1 MFVICFYIDV
11 CMHDKVLI
19 LCLCAYGTP
28 IPPPHIIM
36 IIVGAAPSACFRA
49 KPGFRA
55 ADLCNPVGLPPRVH
69 ISVKIKIRL
78 KSVVK
83 EDIDLKNS
91 LVTKF
96 LALLVCAIMV
106 AGILPV
112 AAIAE
117 STRGGVSADADAPTP
132 PSSDEWK
139 QIASGG
145 PGYGFKL
152 VDYSSFSLTSGN
164 YYIILDTNRNTNGSA
179 TAHALSWESSN
190 GDSISS
196 TSVGTKEVDGS
207 LYVTTGTG
215 EVFSETSSAYVWQY
229 SAGKLKHSGAE
240 RYLYYDN
247 SLWGSGLICNTDG
260 NDFNY
265 DNNKGPYLSWTS
277 WFSTYS
283 RYINYS
289 SSESFYGS
297 NNYNNRTYLY
307 ERTEYTTPPIYAA
320 LSGKTDFVV
329 RNNAYSTTDDIL
341 AMVRDN
347 IYVWYSE
354 TGDHSDAVLT
364 EDYTFAAAGDSLPQP
379 GTDGTYPVY
388 VRYNGVTIGTINVY
402 VTSAQPDSVTVSPSG
417 RVKLGASGSALV
429 GSTMTM
435 TYSASSISG
444 LSETVTETVPVT
456 FGMVS
461 RTDGFDEVGIYTDC
475 TVTYAG
481 VTYSPFTLEVYSVEY
496 PVYPNPGSVSVNKT
510 GTGIDWYQTGLANVE
525 LSAMGIPENRGVDII
540 VMIDTSSSMDETRM
554 TAVRDSLVNLVAY
567 LNTPNADGTARDVR
581 MAIGDFSDHSTSG
594 IFAYD
599 EGDRFGYDLP
609 ITASGSTSSPFT
621 FSTYSQGKIYTGPN
635 ACTDGTLTSS
645 SYSAE
650 YREYYTADAFVDVST
665 LAGRDF
671 SEIAP
676 PNIDG
681 GAGTNYDAGL
691 GAAYMLGNAIRRANE
706 ASEDEAMKDRELVV
720 IFMSDG
726 SPYQYNFF
734 TKSYLDSTYTGS
746 SFWGGSAY
754 DWDKASENWR
764 IYLGGDTDSDGGRSV
779 WNLSGSNTLYS
790 NFNGGSYNWYAEAI
804 KGSRSGLYSVIDKS
818 SGKVLVS
825 AAGTTEP
832 LVGDD
837 YMYNVPG
844 LDAKLYTI
852 GFCLA
857 NDTNN
862 GMTVANQTYCLQNLL
877 ATGDNYYYSADS
889 ASDLT
894 NAFLDISGKILVAG
908 KYAYYEDTMGDA
920 YELQLANKTYGG
932 TTYSQAIEVRRYV
945 TVKLSDVGRTMTLD
959 GEPVTITTNDVG
971 RRTGEVEVIERVT
984 FNADGTEAYSS
995 LLGDTT
1001 NILGSDGIIRAKYF
1015 YYNTNSTAQ
1024 TITVPALDPGDL
1036 ETTSQTDYDH
1046 PFTTKAYS
1054 FSVNPLTYDGWTVEG
1069 TATSSGTSYYKWTYS
1084 SDGKYMMSLNDTNYS
1099 RLVSP
1104 VFTVPD
1110 AGGLFTVQ
1118 LINYT
1123 SSGGVPGSEITDY
1136 AYLYVRDV
1144 DAGTITKVRK
1154 CTLTMNNTWLMY
1166 GFYMKGT
1173 AVDGNEYN
1181 FNGRNIQVLI
1191 ERAADSTYG
1200 LRADDAFFYGYNFA
1214 TVTTGATMD
1223 YTIKPYTFYWQIG
1236 DITEDEIA
1244 LSYNVYL
1251 KDSILPND
1259 QTGVEEGIYP
1269 TNESAVLYYKNC
1281 YDDNCKQSVPSPELP
1296 WGQARVSYAFYYVDE
1311 NGNPIVNLITG
1322 ATGNFTNRIAALDP
1336 VQYAKFRYE
1345 TGTSFSADALAESLG
1360 FELYDQDAAY
1370 AVTAGTKGTDGTWTI
1385 TKGADKAATTYVT
1398 GYSGSDYTT
1407 TDNDSTHGWDCS
1419 NTTVWF
1425 AVVYK
1430 VGAVSDA
1437 VVLDYGLPVSINVL
1451 DNDLLSMVTS
1461 KEIVGIGSYYE
1472 DMPDQTDAPLS
1483 SFSTTKVGNFGTAVV
1498 TDATKG
1504 FITYTLDNSKSMNF
1518 KAPETLAY
1526 AVQCKGFDEAGNEE
1540 YTYYYARLTIIPAAI
1555 VYYEDNFITFT
1566 SGESTTVVGENATTT
1581 PITWECVGKPVD
1593 DPYQSQDR
1601 PGASGNPFL
1610 DADNAYGYDPAY
1622 ADCSEYSMGES
1633 YCVTVDGNTTTNP
1646 TASFTFWGTG
1656 FDIISKTSSDSGIM
1670 IVEIKNAET
1679 NASVDCLIVDTYYGY
1694 TYNTGDGTW
1703 SPNPTDAAVWQVP
1716 VIKRTGLSYGHYRV
1730 NIIPVYNEVLDHNSD
1745 NQGYTVY
1752 IDAVR
1757 IYDPVDVSAGT
1768 NDANRAANAY
1778 ALDGEANPDYETVRN
1793 FVFNQMSSAL
1803 EIEGFVGGVFIDG
1816 AGEVIYS
1823 GNFEYTNPSPNNEIY
1838 LAPGQAVYFKLRAN
1852 VDPTNQRVMIGVK
1865 LAFGSSASLTLTQL
1879 NSEGREISTDS
1890 IAEVT
1895 TATDMYYSLGNI
1907 TWKPVGE
1914 TTYYETNGLV
1924 LTNTGSAGNVISLTN
1939 LKISSYDTD
1948 VDINFA
1954 DITAASDV
1962 NELLAGDSALIVPCC
1977 DSDEAIAAAE
1987 YMNYNYG
1994 SYTLGD
2000 VNGDGE
2006 IDMLDTLIT
2015 LRHTIGLAEL
2025 WGAKRRA
2032 ADMDGNGVIDAID
2045 VMHIMRYVMENK

>member
-1 MFVICFYIDV
+1 M
-11 CMHDKVLI
+11 
-19 LCLCAYGTP
+19 
-28 IPPPHIIM
+28 
-36 IIVGAAPSACFRA
+36 
-49 KPGFRA
+49 
-55 ADLCNPVGLPPRVH
+55 
-69 ISVKIKIRL
+69 
-78 KSVVK
+78 
-83 EDIDLKNS
+83 KNS

-132 PSSDEWK
+132 PSSDAWR
-139 QIASGG
+139 QITSGG
-145 PGYGFKL
+145 SGYGFKL
-152 VDYSSFSLTSGN
+152 VDNSSFSLTSGN

-190 GDSISS
+190 DNSISS

-207 LYVTTGTG
+207 LYVTTDAG
-215 EVFSETSSAYVWQY
+215 EIFSGSSSAYVWQY
-229 SAGKLKHSGAE
+229 SSDGTLKHSGAE
-240 RYLYYDN
+240 RYLYYDY
-247 SLWGSGLICNTDG
+247 SSGLICDTAGD
-260 NDFNY
+260 DFNY
-265 DNNKGPYLSWTS
+265 DNNKGPYLSWTE
-277 WFSTYS
+277 WFTTYC
-283 RYINYS
+283 YINYS
-289 SSESFYGS
+289 SSQSFYGS
-297 NNYNNRTYLY
+297 NDYSDRTYLY

-329 RNNAYSTTDDIL
+329 RNNAYSSTDDIL
-341 AMVRDN
+341 AMIRDN

-354 TGDHSDAVLT
+354 TSDHSDAVLT
-364 EDYTFAAAGDSLPQP
+364 DDYTFAAAGGSLPQP
-379 GTDGTYPVY
+379 GTDGTYPVN
-388 VRYNGVTIGTINVY
+388 VQYNGVTIGTINVY

-475 TVTYAG
+475 NVTYAG

-540 VMIDTSSSMDETRM
+540 VMIDTSSSMDNDRL
-554 TAVRDSLVNLVAY
+554 TAVRQSLVNLVAY

-581 MAIGDFSDHSTSG
+581 MAIGDFSDNSSSG
-594 IFAYD
+594 IFAYTLA
-599 EGDRFGYDLP
+599 DRFGKDLP
-609 ITASGSTSSPFT
+609 ITYTSSGSTGFT
-621 FSTYSQGKIYTGPN
+621 FSDYSPGKIYTGPN
-635 ACTDGTLTSS
+635 RCTDGTLTSS

-650 YREYYTADAFVDVST
+650 YRGYYTADAFVDVST
-665 LAGRDF
+665 LANRNF

-676 PNIDG
+676 PNISG

-734 TKSYLDSTYTGS
+734 TKSYLDS
-746 SFWGGSAY
+746 
-754 DWDKASENWR
+754 
-764 IYLGGDTDSDGGRSV
+764 DSDSWDGTTYNWTRASQDWRNYIGGESNNNGMV
-779 WNLSGSNTLYS
+779 ANNPGSNGLYS
-790 NFNGGSYNWYAEAI
+790 SSYNWYAEAI

-818 SGKVLVS
+818 SDSVLAR
-825 AAGTTEP
+825 AAGTTQP
-832 LVGDD
+832 IVGDD
-837 YMYNVPG
+837 HFYNVHG

-857 NDTNN
+857 NDETN
-862 GMTVANQTYCLQNLL
+862 GMTVANQTYCLRNLL

-920 YELQLANKTYGG
+920 YELQLAAKTYGG

-971 RRTGEVEVIERVT
+971 RRTGDVEVIERVT

-1015 YYNTNSTAQ
+1015 YYNTNSTAK
-1024 TITVPALDPGDL
+1024 TITVPMLEPGAEAITD
-1036 ETTSQTDYDH
+1036 QTDYDN
-1046 PFTTKAYS
+1046 PYVMKAYS
-1054 FSVNPLTYDGWTVEG
+1054 FSTDPTSGEGWIIEG
-1069 TATSSGTSYYKWTYS
+1069 TATSSGKWNYS
-1084 SDGKYMMSLNDTNYS
+1084 SDYGYMQSTANKSYYS
-1099 RLVSP
+1099 WLVSP
-1104 VFTVPD
+1104 EFNVPA
-1110 AGGLFTVQ
+1110 AGGRFRVT
-1118 LINYT
+1118 LINHN
-1123 SSGGVPGSEITDY
+1123 SSGGSTGSKISDY
-1136 AYLYVRDV
+1136 AYLYVREV
-1144 DAGTITKVRK
+1144 GTSTWVKVRT
-1154 CTLTMNNTWLMY
+1154 CNLTLNRTWSY
-1166 GFYMKGT
+1166 FGFYMKGT
-1173 AVDGNEYN
+1173 DVDGNPYN
-1181 FNGRNIQVLI
+1181 FNGKTVQICI
-1191 ERAADSTYG
+1191 ERGTDSKYG
-1200 LRADDAFFYGYNFA
+1200 LEADDVFLYGYNFA

-1223 YTIKPYTFYWQIG
+1223 YTIAPYTFYWQIG

-1251 KDSILPND
+1251 KNSILPDN
-1259 QTGVEEGIYP
+1259 QTGVADGIYP

-1281 YDDNCKQSVPSPELP
+1281 YDDNCKQAVPSPELP
-1296 WGQARVSYAFYYVDE
+1296 WGQARVSYAFYYVDSE
-1311 NGNPIVNLITG
+1311 GNPIVNLITG

-1336 VQYAKFRYE
+1336 VQYAKFRFL
-1345 TGTSFSADALAESLG
+1345 TGTSISAAALAESLG
-1360 FELYDQDAAY
+1360 LELYDQDAAY

-1407 TDNDSTHGWDCS
+1407 TDSTSTDGRDCS

-1437 VVLDYGLPVSINVL
+1437 VVLDYGLPVTINVL
-1451 DNDLLSMVTS
+1451 DNDLLSMVAE
-1461 KEIVGIGSYYE
+1461 KEIVGIGFASN
-1472 DMPDQTDAPLS
+1472 MPDGQTPDLDANFVLNENGLMTGS
-1483 SFSTTKVGNFGTAVV
+1483 FGTAKVA
-1498 TDATKG
+1498 DANRGT
-1504 FITYTLDNSKSMNF
+1504 ITYTLDYNKSMNF
-1518 KAPETLAY
+1518 NAPETLAY
-1526 AVQCKGFDEAGNEE
+1526 AVQCADGTDSSGNTK
-1540 YTYYYARLTIIPAAI
+1540 YVYHYAALTIIPAAI
-1555 VYYEDNFITFT
+1555 VYYEDNFISFT

-1581 PITWECVGKPVD
+1581 DITWNDQSGENS
-1593 DPYQSQDR
+1593 YQSQDR

-1622 ADCSEYSMGES
+1622 DGCSGYSMGGS
-1633 YCVTVDGNTTTNP
+1633 HYVTVDGKTTKNP

-1694 TYNTGDGTW
+1694 TYNADRTW
-1703 SPNPTDAAVWQVP
+1703 SPTPTDAAVWQVP
-1716 VIKRTGLSYGHYRV
+1716 VIKRTGLPYGHYEV
-1730 NIIPVYNEVLDHNSD
+1730 NIIPVYNEALDHNPD
-1745 NQGYTVY
+1745 AENPGYTVY

-1768 NDANRAANAY
+1768 DDANRVANVY
-1778 ALDGEANPDYETVRN
+1778 ALDGEAHPDYQTVRH
-1793 FVFNQMSSAL
+1793 FVFNQMASAPESFPDGL
-1803 EIEGFVGGVFIDG
+1803 TGGVFIDG
-1816 AGEVIYS
+1816 AGEVNYS
-1823 GNFEYTNPSPNNEIY
+1823 GNFEYINPSPNNEIY

-1879 NSEGREISTDS
+1879 ASDGREISTDS

-1907 TWKPVGE
+1907 TWNPPVTVGE

-1939 LKISSYDTD
+1939 LKISSYDTS
-1948 VDINFA
+1948 VDINFE
-1954 DITAASDV
+1954 DITADSDV

>member
-1 MFVICFYIDV
+1 
-11 CMHDKVLI
+11 
-19 LCLCAYGTP
+19 
-28 IPPPHIIM
+28 
-36 IIVGAAPSACFRA
+36 
-49 KPGFRA
+49 
-55 ADLCNPVGLPPRVH
+55 
-69 ISVKIKIRL
+69 
-78 KSVVK
+78 
-83 EDIDLKNS
+83 
-91 LVTKF
+91 
-96 LALLVCAIMV
+96 MV

-117 STRGGVSADADAPTP
+117 GTRGGVSADADAPTP
-132 PSSDEWK
+132 PSSDAWM
-139 QIASGG
+139 QITSGG
-145 PGYGFKL
+145 SGYGFKL
-152 VDYSSFSLTSGN
+152 VDASSFSLTSGK

-179 TAHALSWESSN
+179 TAHALSWESIN
-190 GDSISS
+190 DDSISS

-215 EVFSETSSAYVWQY
+215 AIFSGSSSAYVWQY
-229 SAGKLKHSGAE
+229 SSDGTLKHSDAG
-240 RYLYYDN
+240 RYLYYDYN
-247 SLWGSGLICNTDG
+247 SGLICYTDG
-260 NDFNY
+260 DDFNY
-265 DNNKGPYLSWTS
+265 DNNKGPYLSWTV
-277 WFSTYS
+277 WWDTINY
-283 RYINYS
+283 YINYS

-354 TGDHSDAVLT
+354 TSDHPDAVLT

-379 GTDGTYPVY
+379 GTDGIYPVN

-417 RVKLGASGSALV
+417 RVKLGASVSALV

-444 LSETVTETVPVT
+444 LSEIVTETVPVT

-481 VTYSPFTLEVYSVEY
+481 ITYSPYILEVYSVEY

-540 VMIDTSSSMDETRM
+540 VMIDTSDSMDETRM
-554 TAVRDSLVNLVAY
+554 TAVRQSLVNLVAY
-567 LNTPNADGTARDVR
+567 LNTPNADSTARDVR
-581 MAIGDFSDHSTSG
+581 MAIGDFSDHSTNG
-594 IFAYD
+594 IFAYN

-609 ITASGSTSSPFT
+609 ITASGSTSRPFT

-635 ACTDGTLTSS
+635 ACSDGTLTDS

-650 YREYYTADAFVDVST
+650 YMGYYTADAFVDVST

-671 SEIAP
+671 TEIAP
-676 PNIDG
+676 PALSD

-691 GAAYMLGNAIRRANE
+691 GAAYMLGNAIRQANE
-706 ASEDEAMKDRELVV
+706 ASDDEAMKDRELVV

-734 TKSYLDSTYTGS
+734 TKSYLSSKYTGS
-746 SFWGGSAY
+746 SFWGGSSY

-764 IYLGGDTDSDGGRSV
+764 VYLGGDTDSDGGQSV
-779 WNLSGSNTLYS
+779 WNLSGSNTLYN

-837 YMYNVPG
+837 YMYNVQG

-857 NDTNN
+857 DDTNN
-862 GMTVANQTYCLQNLL
+862 GMTVANQTYCLKNLL
-877 ATGDNYYYSADS
+877 ATGDNYYYSAES

-920 YELQLANKTYGG
+920 YELQLADKTYGG

-959 GEPVTITTNDVG
+959 GESVTITTNDVG

-1001 NILGSDGIIRAKYF
+1001 NIFGSDGIIRAKYF
-1015 YYNTNSTAQ
+1015 YYNTNSTAK
-1024 TITVPALDPGDL
+1024 TITVPALDPGVL

-1046 PFTTKAYS
+1046 PFTMKAYS
-1054 FSVNPLTYDGWTVEG
+1054 FSVNPLTNDGWDVEG
-1069 TATSSGTSYYKWTYS
+1069 TATSSGTNYYKWTYNS
-1084 SDGKYMMSLNDTNYS
+1084 TGKYMMSLNDTNYS

-1110 AGGLFTVQ
+1110 AGGRFTVK

-1123 SSGGVPGSEITDY
+1123 NSGGDTGSEITDY

-1154 CTLTMNNTWLMY
+1154 CTLTHNLTWMMY

-1173 AVDGNEYN
+1173 DVDGNAYN
-1181 FNGRNIQVLI
+1181 FNGKNIQVLV
-1191 ERAADSTYG
+1191 ERASDSTYG

-1214 TVTTGATMD
+1214 TVTTGATME
-1223 YTIKPYTFYWQIG
+1223 YTIDPYTFYWQIG

-1251 KDSILPND
+1251 KNSILPDN
-1259 QTGVEEGIYP
+1259 QTGVADGIYP

-1281 YDDNCKQSVPSPELP
+1281 YDDNCKQAVPSPELP
-1296 WGQARVSYAFYYVDE
+1296 WGQARVSYAFYYVDSE
-1311 NGNPIVNLITG
+1311 GNPIVNLING
-1322 ATGNFTNRIAALDP
+1322 ATGNFKNRIAALDP
-1336 VQYAKFRYE
+1336 VQYAKFRFL
-1345 TGTSFSADALAESLG
+1345 TGTSISAAALAESLG
-1360 FELYDQDAAY
+1360 LELYDQVAAY

-1407 TDNDSTHGWDCS
+1407 SDNDSSHGWDCS

-1461 KEIVGIGSYYE
+1461 KEIVGIGFASN
-1472 DMPDQTDAPLS
+1472 MPAGQT
-1483 SFSTTKVGNFGTAVV
+1483 STLNENFVLNGNGMTGSFGTAKVA
-1498 TDATKG
+1498 DAAKG

-1518 KAPETLAY
+1518 NAPETLAY

-1540 YTYYYARLTIIPAAI
+1540 YTYYYARLTIIPATT
-1555 VYYEDNFITFT
+1555 VYYEDNFITF
-1566 SGESTTVVGENATTT
+1566 SEGDG
-1581 PITWECVGKPVD
+1581 WEPVGKPVEGAH
-1593 DPYQSQDR
+1593 QSQDR
-1601 PGASGNPFL
+1601 PGAGSNPLL
-1610 DADNAYGYDPAY
+1610 DQNNPYGYDPAY
-1622 ADCSEYSMGES
+1622 DDCSEYSMGRS
-1633 YCVTVDGNTTTNP
+1633 HCVTVNWDNMSSETAK
-1646 TASFTFWGTG
+1646 TASFTFSGTG
-1656 FDIISKTSSDSGIM
+1656 FDIIGKTDSTSGTLVIE
-1670 IVEIKNAET
+1670 VYKANADGS
-1679 NASVDCLIVDTYYGY
+1679 NGDKVRSLIVDTYYGY
-1694 TYNTGDGTW
+1694 KFEGGVWTPDPSN
-1703 SPNPTDAAVWQVP
+1703 AAVWQVP
-1716 VIKRTGLSYGHYRV
+1716 VMKVEDLTYGQ
-1730 NIIPVYNEVLDHNSD
+1730 YNVKLLAMYHPYLDHNAD
-1745 NQGYTVY
+1745 GKYTLY

-1757 IYDPVDVSAGT
+1757 IYNPAM
-1768 NDANRAANAY
+1768 NDATAKNAY
-1778 ALDGEANPDYETVRN
+1778 ALDGEANPDYQTVRH
-1793 FVFNQMSSAL
+1793 FVFNQMASAPQ
-1803 EIEGFVGGVFIDG
+1803 IEGFAGGVFIDG
-1816 AGEVIYS
+1816 AGKVNYS

-1838 LAPGQAVYFKLRAN
+1838 LAPGQAVYFKLRSN
-1852 VDPTNQRVMIGVK
+1852 VDPTNERVMIGIK
-1865 LAFGSSASLTLTQL
+1865 LAFGSSASLTLAQL
-1879 NSEGREISTDS
+1879 NSEGREISTAS

-1907 TWKPVGE
+1907 TWNPEKDADGKIK
-1914 TTYYETNGLV
+1914 YYETNGLV
-1924 LTNTGSAGNVISLTN
+1924 LTNTVSAGDVISNVISLTN
-1939 LKISSYDTD
+1939 LKISSYDTS

-1954 DITAASDV
+1954 DINAASDV

>member
-1 MFVICFYIDV
+1 
-11 CMHDKVLI
+11 
-19 LCLCAYGTP
+19 
-28 IPPPHIIM
+28 
-36 IIVGAAPSACFRA
+36 
-49 KPGFRA
+49 
-55 ADLCNPVGLPPRVH
+55 
-69 ISVKIKIRL
+69 
-78 KSVVK
+78 
-83 EDIDLKNS
+83 
-91 LVTKF
+91 
-96 LALLVCAIMV
+96 MV

-117 STRGGVSADADAPTP
+117 STRGGVSVDADAPTP
-132 PSSDEWK
+132 PSSDAWM
-139 QIASGG
+139 QITSGG
-145 PGYGFKL
+145 SGYGFKL
-152 VDYSSFSLTSGN
+152 VDASSFSLTSGK

-207 LYVTTGTG
+207 LYVTTDAGAI
-215 EVFSETSSAYVWQY
+215 FSGSSSAYVWQY
-229 SAGKLKHSGAE
+229 SSDGKLKHSGAE
-240 RYLYYDN
+240 RYLYYDY
-247 SLWGSGLICNTDG
+247 SSGLICDTAGD
-260 NDFNY
+260 DFNY
-265 DNNKGPYLSWTS
+265 DNNKGPYLSWTE
-277 WFSTYS
+277 WFTTYY

-289 SSESFYGS
+289 SSQSFYGS
-297 NNYNNRTYLY
+297 SGYSNRTYLY

-320 LSGKTDFVV
+320 LSGKTNFVV
-329 RNNAYSTTDDIL
+329 RNNAYSSTDDIL

-364 EDYTFAAAGDSLPQP
+364 EDYTFAAAGGSLPQP
-379 GTDGTYPVY
+379 GTDGTYPVNVLY
-388 VRYNGVTIGTINVY
+388 KGVTIGTINVY
-402 VTSAQPDSVTVSPSG
+402 VTSAQPDSVTVSSSG

-481 VTYSPFTLEVYSVEY
+481 ITYNPYILEVYSVEY

-581 MAIGDFSDHSTSG
+581 MAIGDFSDHSTQG
-594 IFAYD
+594 IFAYTLA
-599 EGDRFGYDLP
+599 DRFGKDLP
-609 ITASGSTSSPFT
+609 INVDTDGDTFT
-621 FSTYSQGKIYTGPN
+621 FSTYSQGKIYTGPH
-635 ACTDGTLTSS
+635 ACTDGTQTGT

-650 YREYYTADAFVDVST
+650 YMGYYTANAFVDVST
-665 LAGRDF
+665 LVGRDF
-671 SEIAP
+671 TEIAP
-676 PNIDG
+676 PDLTS

-691 GAAYMLGNAIRRANE
+691 GAAYMLGNAIRQANE
-706 ASEDEAMKDRELVV
+706 ASDDEAMKDRELVV

-734 TKSYLDSTYTGS
+734 TKSYAES
-746 SFWGGSAY
+746 GGYAWQSNSNCN
-754 DWDKASENWR
+754 WTRASEDWR
-764 IYLGGDTDSDGGRSV
+764 NYVGGESNNNGMTAK
-779 WNLSGSNTLYS
+779 NPGSNGLYS
-790 NFNGGSYNWYAEAI
+790 SSYNWYAEAI

-818 SGKVLVS
+818 SSKVLAS
-825 AAGTTEP
+825 AAGTTEHI
-832 LVGDD
+832 VGDD
-837 YMYNVPG
+837 HFYNVHG

-857 NDTNN
+857 DDANN
-862 GMTVANQTYCLQNLL
+862 GMTVANQTYCLKNLL
-877 ATGDNYYYSADS
+877 ATGDNYYYSANS

-920 YELQLANKTYGG
+920 YELQLAAKTYGG

-959 GEPVTITTNDVG
+959 GEPVTITANDVG
-971 RRTGEVEVIERVT
+971 RRTGDVEVIERVT
-984 FNADGTEAYSS
+984 FNDDGTEAYSS

-1015 YYNTNSTAQ
+1015 YYNTNSTEK
-1024 TITVPALDPGDL
+1024 TITVPMLEPGAEEITD
-1036 ETTSQTDYDH
+1036 QTDYDN
-1046 PFTTKAYS
+1046 PYVMKAYS
-1054 FSVNPLTYDGWTVEG
+1054 FSTDPTSGEGWTIDG
-1069 TATSSGTSYYKWTYS
+1069 TATYSGKWNYS
-1084 SDGKYMMSLNDTNYS
+1084 SDYGYMQSDANTGNYS
-1099 RLVSP
+1099 WLVSP
-1104 VFTVPD
+1104 EFNVPA
-1110 AGGLFTVQ
+1110 AGGRFRVK
-1118 LINYT
+1118 LINHN
-1123 SSGGVPGSEITDY
+1123 SSGGSLSSEISDY
-1136 AYLYVRDV
+1136 AYLYVREV
-1144 DAGTITKVRK
+1144 GSNTWVKVRT
-1154 CTLTMNNTWLMY
+1154 CNLTLNRTWSY
-1166 GFYMKGT
+1166 FGFYMKGT
-1173 AVDGNEYN
+1173 DVDGNPYN
-1181 FNGRNIQVLI
+1181 FNGKTVQICI
-1191 ERAADSTYG
+1191 ERGTDSEYG
-1200 LRADDAFFYGYNFA
+1200 LEADDVFLYGYNFA
-1214 TVTTGATMD
+1214 TVTTGATME
-1223 YTIKPYTFYWQIG
+1223 YTIDPYTFYWQIG

-1251 KDSILPND
+1251 KNSILPDN
-1259 QTGVEEGIYP
+1259 QTGVADGIYP

-1281 YDDNCKQSVPSPELP
+1281 YDDNCKQAVPSPELP
-1296 WGQARVSYAFYYVDE
+1296 WGQARVSYAFYYVDSE
-1311 NGNPIVNLITG
+1311 GNPIVNLING

-1336 VQYAKFRYE
+1336 VQYAKFRFL
-1345 TGTSFSADALAESLG
+1345 TGTSISAAALAESLG
-1360 FELYDQDAAY
+1360 LELYDQDAAY

-1407 TDNDSTHGWDCS
+1407 TDSTSTDGRDCS

-1437 VVLDYGLPVSINVL
+1437 VVLDYGLPVNINVL
-1451 DNDLLSMVTS
+1451 DNDLLSMVAE
-1461 KEIVGIGSYYE
+1461 KEIVGIGFASN
-1472 DMPDQTDAPLS
+1472 MPAGQT
-1483 SFSTTKVGNFGTAVV
+1483 STLNENFVLNENGMTGSFGTAKVA
-1498 TDATKG
+1498 DANRG
-1504 FITYTLDNSKSMNF
+1504 IITYTLDVRNSMNF
-1518 KAPETLAY
+1518 NAPETLAY
-1526 AVQCKGFDEAGNEE
+1526 AVQCKGFDEAGNAE
-1540 YTYYYARLTIIPAAI
+1540 YTYYYARLTIIPATI

-1566 SGESTTVVGENATTT
+1566 PGESTTGEGENVTTT
-1581 PITWECVGKPVD
+1581 PITWACVGKPVE

-1622 ADCSEYSMGES
+1622 ADCSQYSMGDS

-1694 TYNTGDGTW
+1694 TYNDGTW
-1703 SPNPTDAAVWQVP
+1703 TPTPTTDPTTSAAVWQVP
-1716 VIKRTGLSYGHYRV
+1716 VIKWTAPIPVDSSEPTYGKYTV
-1730 NIIPVYNEVLDHNSD
+1730 TVIPVYNSVLDHNPY

-1757 IYDPVDVSAGT
+1757 IYNPAK
-1768 NDANRAANAY
+1768 NDATANNAY
-1778 ALDGEANPDYETVRN
+1778 ALDGEANPDYQTVRN

-1803 EIEGFVGGVFIDG
+1803 EIEGFAGGVFIDG

-1838 LAPGQAVYFKLRAN
+1838 LAPSQAVYFKLRAN

-1879 NSEGREISTDS
+1879 NSEGKEISTDS

-1939 LKISSYDTD
+1939 LKISSYDTS

-2025 WGAKRRA
+2025 WGAKLKA

>member
-1 MFVICFYIDV
+1 M
-11 CMHDKVLI
+11 
-19 LCLCAYGTP
+19 
-28 IPPPHIIM
+28 
-36 IIVGAAPSACFRA
+36 
-49 KPGFRA
+49 
-55 ADLCNPVGLPPRVH
+55 
-69 ISVKIKIRL
+69 
-78 KSVVK
+78 
-83 EDIDLKNS
+83 KNS

-132 PSSDEWK
+132 PSSGWAEV
-139 QIASGG
+139 SGSITETVT
-145 PGYGFKL
+145 GYKL
-152 VDYSSFSLTSGN
+152 VDSLTANKYYQIVNSNQVTSSAGALAVSDEETSTSTGTLTVGITEIGGEKFITYEDELDTTTIDINQWLYTADQYLQNAKRTTYYVYYYSNGGAVQVQESGYDKILYNTTYGPYAYYNYTRYYIRYSSSSGF
-164 YYIILDTNRNTNGSA
+164 IF
-179 TAHALSWESSN
+179 
-190 GDSISS
+190 SS
-196 TSVGTKEVDGS
+196 TSS
-207 LYVTTGTG
+207 TT
-215 EVFSETSSAYVWQY
+215 
-229 SAGKLKHSGAE
+229 
-240 RYLYYDN
+240 D
-247 SLWGSGLICNTDG
+247 
-260 NDFNY
+260 
-265 DNNKGPYLSWTS
+265 
-277 WFSTYS
+277 
-283 RYINYS
+283 
-289 SSESFYGS
+289 
-297 NNYNNRTYLY
+297 RTYLY
-307 ERTEYTTPPIYAA
+307 EYGDWTVTTSGTVYAA

-329 RNNAYSTTDDIL
+329 RNNAYSSTDDIL
-341 AMVRDN
+341 AMIRDN

-354 TGDHSDAVLT
+354 TSDHSDAVLT

-379 GTDGTYPVY
+379 GTDGTYPVN
-388 VRYNGVTIGTINVY
+388 VQYNGVTIGTINVY
-402 VTSAQPDSVTVSPSG
+402 VTSARPDSVTVSPFG
-417 RVKLGASGSALV
+417 RVKLGAAASALV

-435 TYSASSISG
+435 TYSANSISG
-444 LSETVTETVPVT
+444 LSEAVTETVPVT

-540 VMIDTSSSMDETRM
+540 VMIDTSSSMDNDRL
-554 TAVRDSLVNLVAY
+554 TAVRQSLVNLVKY
-567 LNTPNADGTARDVR
+567 LNTPNADGTPRDVR

-594 IFAYD
+594 IFAYTLA
-599 EGDRFGYDLP
+599 DRFGKDLP
-609 ITASGSTSSPFT
+609 ITYTSSGSTGFT
-621 FSTYSQGKIYTGPN
+621 FSDYSQGKIYTGPN
-635 ACTDGTLTSS
+635 ACSDGTLTSS

-650 YREYYTADAFVDVST
+650 YRGYYTADAFVDVST
-665 LAGRDF
+665 LARRDF

-676 PNIDG
+676 PNLDS

-691 GAAYMLGNAIRRANE
+691 GAAYMLGNAIRMANE
-706 ASEDEAMKDRELVV
+706 ASDDEAMKDRELVV

-734 TKSYLDSTYTGS
+734 TKSYLPS
-746 SFWGGSAY
+746 S
-754 DWDKASENWR
+754 
-764 IYLGGDTDSDGGRSV
+764 
-779 WNLSGSNTLYS
+779 SGSWDGTTYNWTRASQDWRNYIGGESNNNGTMAKNPGSNGLYS
-790 NFNGGSYNWYAEAI
+790 SSYNWYAEAI
-804 KGSRSGLYSVIDKS
+804 KGSRRGLYSVIDKS
-818 SGKVLVS
+818 SSKVLAS
-825 AAGTTEP
+825 AAGTTEHI
-832 LVGDD
+832 VGDD
-837 YMYNVPG
+837 YFYNVHG

-857 NDTNN
+857 DDANN

-877 ATGDNYYYSADS
+877 ATGDNYYYSANS

-920 YELQLANKTYGG
+920 YELQLAAKTYGG

-971 RRTGEVEVIERVT
+971 RRTGDVEVIERVT

-1024 TITVPALDPGDL
+1024 TITVPMLEPGAEAITD
-1036 ETTSQTDYDH
+1036 QTDYDN
-1046 PFTTKAYS
+1046 PYVMKAYS
-1054 FSVNPLTYDGWTVEG
+1054 FSTDPTLSEGWTIDG
-1069 TATSSGTSYYKWTYS
+1069 TAYSSSSGMW
-1084 SDGKYMMSLNDTNYS
+1084 NYS
-1099 RLVSP
+1099 RSGGYMQSTANTSYNSWLVSP
-1104 VFTVPD
+1104 EFNVPE
-1110 AGGLFTVQ
+1110 AGGRLRLKLV
-1118 LINYT
+1118 NHT
-1123 SSGGVPGSEITDY
+1123 STGGSTGEEMSDY
-1136 AYLYVRDV
+1136 AYMYVREV
-1144 DAGTITKVRK
+1144 GTNTWVKVRTCK
-1154 CTLTMNNTWLMY
+1154 LTKNFTWSY
-1166 GFYMKGT
+1166 FSFYMKGT
-1173 AVDGNEYN
+1173 DVDGNPYN
-1181 FNGRNIQVLI
+1181 FNGKTVQICI
-1191 ERAADSTYG
+1191 ERGTDSTYG
-1200 LRADDAFFYGYNFA
+1200 LEADDVFFYGYNFA

-1251 KDSILPND
+1251 KDSILPNGE
-1259 QTGVEEGIYP
+1259 TGVEEGIYP

-1281 YDDNCKQSVPSPELP
+1281 YDDDCKQAVPSPELP
-1296 WGQARVSYAFYYVDE
+1296 WGQARVSYAFYYVDSE
-1311 NGNPIVNLITG
+1311 GKPIVNLITG
-1322 ATGNFTNRIAALDP
+1322 ATGNFKNRIAALDP
-1336 VQYAKFRYE
+1336 VQYAKFRYL
-1345 TGTSFSADALAESLG
+1345 TGKSFSADALAGSLG
-1360 FELYDQDAAY
+1360 LELYDQEAAY

-1437 VVLDYGLPVSINVL
+1437 VVLDYGLPVNINVL
-1451 DNDLLSMVTS
+1451 DNDLLSMVAE
-1461 KEIVGIGSYYE
+1461 KEIVGIGFASN
-1472 DMPDQTDAPLS
+1472 MPAGQT
-1483 SFSTTKVGNFGTAVV
+1483 STLNENFVLNENGMTGSFGTAKVA
-1498 TDATKG
+1498 DANRG
-1504 FITYTLDNSKSMNF
+1504 IITYTLDNSKSMNF
-1518 KAPETLAY
+1518 NAPETLAY
-1526 AVQCKGFDEAGNEE
+1526 AVQCLKGFDDAGNKE

-1566 SGESTTVVGENATTT
+1566 PGESTIVVGENATTT
-1581 PITWECVGKPVD
+1581 PITWACVGKPVD

-1852 VDPTNQRVMIGVK
+1852 VDPTNERVMIGIK
-1865 LAFGSSASLTLTQL
+1865 LAFGANAVLTLAQL
-1879 NSEGREISTDS
+1879 NSEGREISTAS

-1907 TWKPVGE
+1907 TWNPVTVGE

-1939 LKISSYDTD
+1939 LKISSYDTS

-1954 DITAASDV
+1954 DNITAASDV

-2025 WGAKRRA
+2025 KGAKLRA

>member
-1 MFVICFYIDV
+1 M
-11 CMHDKVLI
+11 
-19 LCLCAYGTP
+19 
-28 IPPPHIIM
+28 
-36 IIVGAAPSACFRA
+36 
-49 KPGFRA
+49 
-55 ADLCNPVGLPPRVH
+55 
-69 ISVKIKIRL
+69 
-78 KSVVK
+78 
-83 EDIDLKNS
+83 KNS

-145 PGYGFKL
+145 SGYGFKL
-152 VDYSSFSLTSGN
+152 VDDSSFSLTSGN

-179 TAHALSWESSN
+179 TAHALSWESGN
-190 GDSISS
+190 SISS

-207 LYVTTGTG
+207 LYVTTDAGAI
-215 EVFSETSSAYVWQY
+215 FSGSSSAYVWQY
-229 SAGKLKHSGAE
+229 SDGKLKHSDAE
-240 RYLYYDN
+240 RYLYYYD
-247 SLWGSGLICNTDG
+247 SYWGSGLICDTAGD
-260 NDFNY
+260 DFNY
-265 DNNKGPYLSWTS
+265 DNNKGPYLSWTD
-277 WFSTYS
+277 WGTTYC
-283 RYINYS
+283 YINYS
-289 SSESFYGS
+289 STESFYGS
-297 NNYNNRTYLY
+297 DNYNNRTYLY

-329 RNNAYSTTDDIL
+329 RNNAYSSTEDIL
-341 AMVRDN
+341 AMIRDN
-347 IYVWYSE
+347 IYVWHSK
-354 TGDHSDAVLT
+354 TSDHTDAVLT
-364 EDYTFAAAGDSLPQP
+364 DDYTFAAAGGSSPQP
-379 GTDGTYPVY
+379 GTNGTYPVNVLY
-388 VRYNGVTIGTINVY
+388 KGVTIGTINVY
-402 VTSAQPDSVTVSPSG
+402 VTSAQPDPVTVSPSG
-417 RVKLGASGSALV
+417 RVKLGAAASALV

-435 TYSASSISG
+435 TYSAGSISG
-444 LSETVTETVPVT
+444 LSEAVTETVPVT

-481 VTYSPFTLEVYSVEY
+481 VTYSPFILEVYSVEY

-540 VMIDTSSSMDETRM
+540 VMIDTSSSMDNDRL
-554 TAVRDSLVNLVAY
+554 TAVRQSLVNLVAY

-581 MAIGDFSDHSTSG
+581 MAIGDFSDHSTQG
-594 IFAYD
+594 IFAFD
-599 EGDRFGYDLP
+599 EGDRFGADLP
-609 ITASGSTSSPFT
+609 ISTGLT
-621 FSTYSQGKIYTGPN
+621 FSDYSQGKIYTGPN
-635 ACTDGTLTSS
+635 ACSDGTKTGT

-650 YREYYTADAFVDVST
+650 YMGYYTADAFVKVST
-665 LAGRDF
+665 LADRKF
-671 SEIAP
+671 TEIAP
-676 PNIDG
+676 PALED

-691 GAAYMLGNAIRRANE
+691 GAAYMLGNAIRQANE
-706 ASEDEAMKDRELVV
+706 ASDNEAMKDRELVV

-734 TKSYLDSTYTGS
+734 TKSYAKSGS
-746 SFWGGSAY
+746 RAWGNYPYQNSN
-754 DWDKASENWR
+754 WTRASEDWR
-764 IYLGGDTDSDGGRSV
+764 NYVGGESNNNGMV
-779 WNLSGSNTLYS
+779 AKNPGSNGLYS
-790 NFNGGSYNWYAEAI
+790 SSYNWYAEAI

-818 SGKVLVS
+818 SSKVLAS
-825 AAGTTEP
+825 AAGTTQP
-832 LVGDD
+832 IVGDD
-837 YMYNVPG
+837 HFYNVHG

-857 NDTNN
+857 NDETN
-862 GMTVANQTYCLQNLL
+862 GMTVANQTYCLKNLL
-877 ATGDNYYYSADS
+877 ATGDNYYYSAES

-920 YELQLANKTYGG
+920 YELQLADKTYGG
-932 TTYSQAIEVRRYV
+932 TTYSQDIEVRRYI

-959 GEPVTITTNDVG
+959 GEPVTITANDVG
-971 RRTGEVEVIERVT
+971 RRTGDVEVIERVT
-984 FNADGTEAYSS
+984 FNDDGTEAYSS

-1024 TITVPALDPGDL
+1024 TITVPMLEPGAEEITD
-1036 ETTSQTDYDH
+1036 QTDYDN
-1046 PFTTKAYS
+1046 PYVMKAYS
-1054 FSVNPLTYDGWTVEG
+1054 FSTDPTSGEGWTIEG
-1069 TATSSGTSYYKWTYS
+1069 TATSSGKWNYS
-1084 SDGKYMMSLNDTNYS
+1084 SDYGYMQSTANKSYYS
-1099 RLVSP
+1099 WLVSP
-1104 VFTVPD
+1104 EFNVPA
-1110 AGGLFTVQ
+1110 AGGRFRVT
-1118 LINYT
+1118 LINYN
-1123 SSGGVPGSEITDY
+1123 SSGGSTGSEISDH
-1136 AYLYVRDV
+1136 AYLYVREV
-1144 DAGTITKVRK
+1144 GTSTWVKVRT
-1154 CTLTMNNTWLMY
+1154 CNLTLNRTWSY
-1166 GFYMKGT
+1166 FGFYMKGT
-1173 AVDGNEYN
+1173 DVDGNPYN
-1181 FNGRNIQVLI
+1181 FNGKTVQICI
-1191 ERAADSTYG
+1191 ERGTDSKYG
-1200 LRADDAFFYGYNFA
+1200 LEADDVFLYGYNFA

-1223 YTIKPYTFYWQIG
+1223 YTIAPYTFYWQIG

-1251 KDSILPND
+1251 KNSILPDN
-1259 QTGVEEGIYP
+1259 QTGVADGIYP

-1311 NGNPIVNLITG
+1311 NGNPIVNLING
-1322 ATGNFTNRIAALDP
+1322 ATGNFKNRIAALDP
-1336 VQYAKFRYE
+1336 VQYAKFRFLTE
-1345 TGTSFSADALAESLG
+1345 TSISAAALAESLG
-1360 FELYDQDAAY
+1360 LELYDQVAAY

-1407 TDNDSTHGWDCS
+1407 SDNDSSHGWDCS

-1437 VVLDYGLPVSINVL
+1437 VVLDYGLPVNINVL

-1498 TDATKG
+1498 ADAAKG

-1518 KAPETLAY
+1518 NAPETLAY
-1526 AVQCKGFDEAGNEE
+1526 AVQCKGFDEAGNAED
-1540 YTYYYARLTIIPAAI
+1540 TYYYARLTIIPAAI

-1566 SGESTTVVGENATTT
+1566 SGVSTIGEGENVTTT
-1581 PITWECVGKPVD
+1581 PITWACVGKPVAGAH
-1593 DPYQSQDR
+1593 QSQDR

-1670 IVEIKNAET
+1670 IVEIKKAGT
-1679 NASVDCLIVDTYYGY
+1679 NESVDCLIVDTYYGY
-1694 TYNTGDGTW
+1694 TYNDGIW
-1703 SPNPTDAAVWQVP
+1703 SPTPTDAAVWQVP
-1716 VIKRTGLSYGHYRV
+1716 VIKRTGLDYGHYVV
-1730 NIIPVYNEVLDHNSD
+1730 NIIPVYNEVLDHNPA

-1768 NDANRAANAY
+1768 TDANRVANAY
-1778 ALDGEANPDYETVRN
+1778 ALDGEANPDYQTVRH
-1793 FVFNQMSSAL
+1793 FVFNQQSLVPNGAS
-1803 EIEGFVGGVFIDG
+1803 FPGGIFIDG
-1816 AGEVIYS
+1816 KVIENYS
-1823 GNFEYTNPSPNNEIY
+1823 EIGQYTNPSPNNEIY
-1838 LAPGQAVYFKLRAN
+1838 LAPGQAVYFKLRSN
-1852 VDPTNQRVMIGVK
+1852 VDPTNERVMIGVK

-1879 NSEGREISTDS
+1879 ASDGRDISTDS
-1890 IAEVT
+1890 IATVK

-1907 TWKPVGE
+1907 TWNPVKDADGKIK
-1914 TTYYETNGLV
+1914 YYETNGLV
-1924 LTNTGSAGNVISLTN
+1924 LANTGSADDVISNVISLTN
-1939 LKISSYDTD
+1939 LKISSYDTS
-1948 VDINFA
+1948 VDINFE

-2025 WGAKRRA
+2025 WGAKLKA

>member
-1 MFVICFYIDV
+1 M
-11 CMHDKVLI
+11 
-19 LCLCAYGTP
+19 
-28 IPPPHIIM
+28 
-36 IIVGAAPSACFRA
+36 
-49 KPGFRA
+49 
-55 ADLCNPVGLPPRVH
+55 
-69 ISVKIKIRL
+69 
-78 KSVVK
+78 
-83 EDIDLKNS
+83 KNS

-132 PSSDEWK
+132 PSSDADW
-139 QIASGG
+139 ISITGDG
-145 PGYGFKL
+145 DPVYGFKL
-152 VDYSSFSLTSGN
+152 VDSLTSGK
-164 YYIILDTNRNTNGSA
+164 YYMIL
-179 TAHALSWESSN
+179 SSN
-190 GDSISS
+190 EDTGINNSAACLGVSLDEPVLGAASFGVLTDSE
-196 TSVGTKEVDGS
+196 GTWCAEDGS
-207 LYVTTGTG
+207 LLSTFYTNCCWHYDGTKLTPYQYNSSLNSNYTG
-215 EVFSETSSAYVWQY
+215 SNY
-229 SAGKLKHSGAE
+229 
-240 RYLYYDN
+240 YLYYN
-247 SLWGSGLICNTDG
+247 GGLTLSTS
-260 NDFNY
+260 Y
-265 DNNKGPYLSWTS
+265 DT
-277 WFSTYS
+277 F
-283 RYINYS
+283 RYS
-289 SSESFYGS
+289 SSYGPNLYYYYS
-297 NNYNNRTYLY
+297 YSYQTQYIIYNSGFSATTYASTASSYRTYIY
-307 ERTEYTTPPIYAA
+307 EYSLHNYKDSYAA

-329 RNNAYSTTDDIL
+329 RNNAYSSTDDIL
-341 AMVRDN
+341 AMIRDN

-354 TGDHSDAVLT
+354 TSDHSDAVLT
-364 EDYTFAAAGDSLPQP
+364 EDYTFAAAEGSLLQP
-379 GTDGTYPVY
+379 GTNGTYPVNVQY
-388 VRYNGVTIGTINVY
+388 KGVTIGTINVY
-402 VTSAQPDSVTVSPSG
+402 VTSEQPDSVTVSPSG
-417 RVKLGASGSALV
+417 RVKLGAAASALV

-435 TYSASSISG
+435 TYSAGSISG
-444 LSETVTETVPVT
+444 LSEAVTETVPVT

-481 VTYSPFTLEVYSVEY
+481 VTYSPFILEVYSVEY

-540 VMIDTSSSMDETRM
+540 VMIDTSSSMDNDRL
-554 TAVRDSLVNLVAY
+554 TAVRQSLVNLVAY

-581 MAIGDFSDHSTSG
+581 MAIGDFSDHSTQG
-594 IFAYD
+594 IFAFD
-599 EGDRFGYDLP
+599 EGDRFGADLP
-609 ITASGSTSSPFT
+609 ISTGLT
-621 FSTYSQGKIYTGPN
+621 FSDYSQGKIYTGPN
-635 ACTDGTLTSS
+635 AWSDGTKTGT

-650 YREYYTADAFVDVST
+650 YMGYYTADAFVKVST
-665 LAGRDF
+665 LADRKF
-671 SEIAP
+671 TEIAP
-676 PNIDG
+676 PALSS

-691 GAAYMLGNAIRRANE
+691 GAAYMLGNAIRQANE
-706 ASEDEAMKDRELVV
+706 ASDNEAMKDRELVV

-734 TKSYLDSTYTGS
+734 TKSYAKSGS
-746 SFWGGSAY
+746 RAWGNYPYQNSN
-754 DWDKASENWR
+754 WTRASEDWR
-764 IYLGGDTDSDGGRSV
+764 NYIGGESNNNGMLA
-779 WNLSGSNTLYS
+779 NNPGSNGLYCS
-790 NFNGGSYNWYAEAI
+790 SYNWYAEAI

-818 SGKVLVS
+818 SSKVLAS
-825 AAGTTEP
+825 AAGTTEHI
-832 LVGDD
+832 VGDD
-837 YMYNVPG
+837 HFYNVHG

-857 NDTNN
+857 NDETN
-862 GMTVANQTYCLQNLL
+862 GMTVANQTYCLRNLL
-877 ATGDNYYYSADS
+877 ATGDNYYYSAKS

-920 YELQLANKTYGG
+920 YELQLADKTYGD
-932 TTYSQAIEVRRYV
+932 TTYSQEIKVRRYV
-945 TVKLSDVGRTMTLD
+945 TVKLSDVGRTMTLG
-959 GEPVTITTNDVG
+959 GEPVTITANDVG

-1015 YYNTNSTAQ
+1015 YYNTNPTEK
-1024 TITVPALDPGDL
+1024 TITVPMLEPGD
-1036 ETTSQTDYDH
+1036 EAITDQTDYDN
-1046 PFTTKAYS
+1046 PYVMKAYS
-1054 FSVNPLTYDGWTVEG
+1054 FSTDPTSSEGWTIGG
-1069 TATSSGTSYYKWTYS
+1069 TATYSSYGRWNYSSSGGYMQSTANTSYNSW
-1084 SDGKYMMSLNDTNYS
+1084 
-1099 RLVSP
+1099 LVSP
-1104 VFTVPD
+1104 EFNVPE
-1110 AGGLFTVQ
+1110 AGGRLRLTLV
-1118 LINYT
+1118 NHVSPT
-1123 SSGGVPGSEITDY
+1123 GGSSGSEITDY
-1136 AYLYVRDV
+1136 AYLYVREV
-1144 DAGTITKVRK
+1144 GTNTWVKVRT
-1154 CTLTMNNTWLMY
+1154 CNLTKNYVWSY
-1166 GFYMKGT
+1166 FSFYMKGT
-1173 AVDGNEYN
+1173 DVDGNPYN
-1181 FNGRNIQVLI
+1181 FNGKTVQICI
-1191 ERAADSTYG
+1191 ERGTDSTYG
-1200 LRADDAFFYGYNFA
+1200 LRADDVFFYGYNFA

-1251 KDSILPND
+1251 KNSILPDN
-1259 QTGVEEGIYP
+1259 QTGVADGIYP

-1281 YDDNCKQSVPSPELP
+1281 YDDNCKQAVPSPELP
-1296 WGQARVSYAFYYVDE
+1296 WGQARVSYAFYYVDSS
-1311 NGNPIVNLITG
+1311 GNPIVNLITG

-1336 VQYAKFRYE
+1336 VQYAKFRFL
-1345 TGTSFSADALAESLG
+1345 TGTSISAAALAGSLG
-1360 FELYDQDAAY
+1360 LELYDQVAAY
-1370 AVTAGTKGTDGTWTI
+1370 AVNAGTKGTDGTWTI
-1385 TKGADKAATTYVT
+1385 TKGADKVATTYVT

-1407 TDNDSTHGWDCS
+1407 TDSTSDDGRDCS

-1437 VVLDYGLPVSINVL
+1437 VVLDYGLPVNINVL
-1451 DNDLLSMVTS
+1451 DNDLLSMVAE
-1461 KEIVGIGSYYE
+1461 KKIVGIGSYD
-1472 DMPDQTDAPLS
+1472 DMPAGQTDALLS
-1483 SFSTTKVGNFGTAVV
+1483 SFTTTKDGSFGTAKV

-1526 AVQCKGFDEAGNEE
+1526 AVQCADGTDSSGNTK
-1540 YTYYYARLTIIPAAI
+1540 YVYHYAALTIIPATT
-1555 VYYEDNFITFT
+1555 VYYEDNFITF
-1566 SGESTTVVGENATTT
+1566 SEGDG
-1581 PITWECVGKPVD
+1581 WEPVGKPVEGAH
-1593 DPYQSQDR
+1593 QSQDR
-1601 PGASGNPFL
+1601 PGAGSNPLL
-1610 DADNAYGYDPAY
+1610 DQNNPYGYDLAY
-1622 ADCSEYSMGES
+1622 DDCSGYSMGES
-1633 YCVTVDGNTTTNP
+1633 YCVTVDEKTTKNP

-1694 TYNTGDGTW
+1694 KYEGGVWTPDPSN
-1703 SPNPTDAAVWQVP
+1703 AAVWQVP
-1716 VIKRTGLSYGHYRV
+1716 VIKWTAPIPVDSSEPTYGKYTV
-1730 NIIPVYNEVLDHNSD
+1730 TVIPVYNSVLDHNPDPD
-1745 NQGYTVY
+1745 NPGYTVY

-1757 IYDPVDVSAGT
+1757 IYNPAK
-1768 NDANRAANAY
+1768 NDATANNAY

-1793 FVFNQMSSAL
+1793 FVFNQMASAPGNFAPD
-1803 EIEGFVGGVFIDG
+1803 GFVGGVFIDG
-1816 AGEVIYS
+1816 AGKVNYS

-1879 NSEGREISTDS
+1879 ASDGRDISTDS
-1890 IAEVT
+1890 IAAVT

-1907 TWKPVGE
+1907 TWNPVTVGA

-1924 LTNTGSAGNVISLTN
+1924 LTNTVSAGNVINNVISLTN
-1939 LKISSYDTD
+1939 LKISSYDTS
-1948 VDINFA
+1948 VDINFPR
-1954 DITAASDV
+1954 ITAASDV
-1962 NELLAGDSALIVPCC
+1962 NELLADDSALIVPCC
-1977 DSDEAIAAAE
+1977 DYEEAIAAAE

-2025 WGAKRRA
+2025 WGAKLKA
-2032 ADMDGNGVIDAID
+2032 ADMDVNGVIDAID

>member
-1 MFVICFYIDV
+1 
-11 CMHDKVLI
+11 
-19 LCLCAYGTP
+19 
-28 IPPPHIIM
+28 M
-36 IIVGAAPSACFRA
+36 IIAGAAPSACFRA

-96 LALLVCAIMV
+96 MALLVCAIMV

-145 PGYGFKL
+145 SGYGFKL
-152 VDYSSFSLTSGN
+152 VDDSSFSLTSGN

-240 RYLYYDN
+240 RYLYY
-247 SLWGSGLICNTDG
+247 SSGLICDTDG
-260 NDFNY
+260 DDFNY

-341 AMVRDN
+341 AMIRDN

-354 TGDHSDAVLT
+354 TSDHSDAVLT
-364 EDYTFAAAGDSLPQP
+364 EDYTFAAAGGSLPQP
-379 GTDGTYPVY
+379 GTDGTYPVN
-388 VRYNGVTIGTINVY
+388 VLYNGVTIGTINVY
-402 VTSAQPDSVTVSPSG
+402 VTSAQPDSVTVSSSG
-417 RVKLGASGSALV
+417 RVKLGAAPSALV

-435 TYSASSISG
+435 TYSAGSISG
-444 LSETVTETVPVT
+444 LSEAVTETVPVT

-481 VTYSPFTLEVYSVEY
+481 ITYNPYILEVYSVEY

-554 TAVRDSLVNLVAY
+554 TAVRQSLVNLVAY

-581 MAIGDFSDHSTSG
+581 MAIGDFSDHSTNG
-594 IFAYD
+594 IFAYTLA
-599 EGDRFGYDLP
+599 DRFGKDLP
-609 ITASGSTSSPFT
+609 INVASSGSFT
-621 FSTYSQGKIYTGPN
+621 FSTYSQGKIYTGPH
-635 ACTDGTLTSS
+635 ACSDGTQTGTSD
-645 SYSAE
+645 SAE
-650 YREYYTADAFVDVST
+650 YMGYYTADAFVDVST

-671 SEIAP
+671 TEIAP
-676 PNIDG
+676 PNLSS

-691 GAAYMLGNAIRRANE
+691 GAAYMLGNAIRQANE
-706 ASEDEAMKDRELVV
+706 ASDDEAMKDRELVV

-734 TKSYLDSTYTGS
+734 TKSYAKSSSNLWGS
-746 SFWGGSAY
+746 NSYPNSNWTR
-754 DWDKASENWR
+754 ASEDWR
-764 IYLGGDTDSDGGRSV
+764 NYVGGESNNNGTTSYYE
-779 WNLSGSNTLYS
+779 GSNTLYRS
-790 NFNGGSYNWYAEAI
+790 SYNWYAEAI

-818 SGKVLVS
+818 SGSVLAS
-825 AAGTTEP
+825 AAGTTEHI
-832 LVGDD
+832 VGDD
-837 YMYNVPG
+837 YIYNVHG

-857 NDTNN
+857 NDETN
-862 GMTVANQTYCLQNLL
+862 GMTVANQTYCLKNLL
-877 ATGDNYYYSADS
+877 ATGDNYYYSAESD
-889 ASDLT
+889 SDLT

-920 YELQLANKTYGG
+920 YELQLADKTYGD

-959 GEPVTITTNDVG
+959 GQSVTITTNDVG

-1001 NILGSDGIIRAKYF
+1001 NIFGSDGIIRAKYF

-1024 TITVPALDPGDL
+1024 TITVPMLEPGAEEITD
-1036 ETTSQTDYDH
+1036 QTDYDN
-1046 PFTTKAYS
+1046 PYVMKAYS
-1054 FSVNPLTYDGWTVEG
+1054 FSADPTLSEGWTIEG
-1069 TATSSGTSYYKWTYS
+1069 TANSSGYGKWNYSSYGYMQSTANTSY
-1084 SDGKYMMSLNDTNYS
+1084 YS

-1104 VFTVPD
+1104 EFNVPA
-1110 AGGLFTVQ
+1110 AGGRFRVTLV
-1118 LINYT
+1118 NHT
-1123 SSGGVPGSEITDY
+1123 SSEGSTGSEISDY
-1136 AYLYVRDV
+1136 AYLYVREV
-1144 DAGTITKVRK
+1144 GTDTWVKVRT
-1154 CTLTMNNTWLMY
+1154 CNLTLNFTWSY
-1166 GFYMKGT
+1166 FGFYMKGT
-1173 AVDGNEYN
+1173 DVDGNPYD
-1181 FNGRNIQVLI
+1181 FNGKTVQICI
-1191 ERAADSTYG
+1191 ERGTDSQYG
-1200 LRADDAFFYGYNFA
+1200 LDADDVFLYGYNFA
-1214 TVTTGATMD
+1214 TVTTGATME
-1223 YTIKPYTFYWQIG
+1223 YTIDPYTFYWQIG

-1251 KDSILPND
+1251 KNSILPND
-1259 QTGVEEGIYP
+1259 QTGVADGIYP

-1281 YDDNCKQSVPSPELP
+1281 YDDDCKQAVPSPELP
-1296 WGQARVSYAFYYVDE
+1296 WGQARVSYAFYYVDSE
-1311 NGNPIVNLITG
+1311 GKPIVNLITG
-1322 ATGNFTNRIAALDP
+1322 ATGNFKNRIAALDP
-1336 VQYAKFRYE
+1336 VQYAKFRYL
-1345 TGTSFSADALAESLG
+1345 TGKSFSADALAGSLG
-1360 FELYDQDAAY
+1360 LELYDQEAAY

-1407 TDNDSTHGWDCS
+1407 ADNDSTHGWDCS

-1437 VVLDYGLPVSINVL
+1437 VVLDYGLPVNINVL
-1451 DNDLLSMVTS
+1451 DNDLLSMVAE
-1461 KEIVGIGSYYE
+1461 KEIVGIGFASN
-1472 DMPDQTDAPLS
+1472 MPAGQT
-1483 SFSTTKVGNFGTAVV
+1483 STLNENFVLNENGMTGSFGTAKVA
-1498 TDATKG
+1498 DANRG
-1504 FITYTLDNSKSMNF
+1504 IITYTLDNSKSMNF
-1518 KAPETLAY
+1518 NAPETLAY
-1526 AVQCKGFDEAGNEE
+1526 AVQCLKGFDDAGNKE

-1566 SGESTTVVGENATTT
+1566 PGESTIVVGENATTT
-1581 PITWECVGKPVD
+1581 PITWACVGKPVE

-1803 EIEGFVGGVFIDG
+1803 EIEGFAGGVFIDG

-1838 LAPGQAVYFKLRAN
+1838 LAPSQAVYFKLRAN
-1852 VDPTNQRVMIGVK
+1852 VDPTNQRVMIGIK
-1865 LAFGSSASLTLTQL
+1865 LAFGANAVLTLAQL
-1879 NSEGREISTDS
+1879 NSEGREISTAS

-1907 TWKPVGE
+1907 TWNPVTVGE

-1939 LKISSYDTD
+1939 LKISSYDTS

-1977 DSDEAIAAAE
+1977 DYDEAIAAAE

-2000 VNGDGE
+2000 VNGDGQ

-2025 WGAKRRA
+2025 WGAKLRA

>member
-1 MFVICFYIDV
+1 M
-11 CMHDKVLI
+11 
-19 LCLCAYGTP
+19 
-28 IPPPHIIM
+28 
-36 IIVGAAPSACFRA
+36 
-49 KPGFRA
+49 
-55 ADLCNPVGLPPRVH
+55 
-69 ISVKIKIRL
+69 
-78 KSVVK
+78 
-83 EDIDLKNS
+83 KNS
-91 LVTKF
+91 LATKF

-117 STRGGVSADADAPTP
+117 STRGGVSVDADAPTP
-132 PSSDEWK
+132 PSSDADW
-139 QIASGG
+139 ISITGDG
-145 PGYGFKL
+145 DPVYGFKL
-152 VDYSSFSLTSGN
+152 VDSLTSGK
-164 YYIILDTNRNTNGSA
+164 YYMIL
-179 TAHALSWESSN
+179 SSN
-190 GDSISS
+190 EDTGINNSAACLGVSLDEPVLGAASFGVLTDSE
-196 TSVGTKEVDGS
+196 GTWCAEDGS
-207 LYVTTGTG
+207 LLSTFYTNCCWHYDGTKLTPYQYNSSLNSKYTG
-215 EVFSETSSAYVWQY
+215 SNY
-229 SAGKLKHSGAE
+229 
-240 RYLYYDN
+240 YLYYN
-247 SLWGSGLICNTDG
+247 GGLTLSTS
-260 NDFNY
+260 Y
-265 DNNKGPYLSWTS
+265 DT
-277 WFSTYS
+277 F
-283 RYINYS
+283 RYS
-289 SSESFYGS
+289 SSYGPNLYYYDIFS
-297 NNYNNRTYLY
+297 YQTQYIIYNSGFSATTSTSTASSYRTYIY
-307 ERTEYTTPPIYAA
+307 EYSLHNYKDSYAA

-329 RNNAYSTTDDIL
+329 RNNAYSSTDDIL
-341 AMVRDN
+341 AMIRDN

-354 TGDHSDAVLT
+354 TSDHSDAVLT
-364 EDYTFAAAGDSLPQP
+364 EDYTFAAAEGSWPQP
-379 GTDGTYPVY
+379 GTNGTYPVN
-388 VRYNGVTIGTINVY
+388 VQYNGVTIGTINVY
-402 VTSAQPDSVTVSPSG
+402 VTSAQPDSVTVSPFG
-417 RVKLGASGSALV
+417 RVKLGAAASALV

-435 TYSASSISG
+435 TYSAGSISG
-444 LSETVTETVPVT
+444 LSEAVTETVPVT

-461 RTDGFDEVGIYTDC
+461 RTDGFDEVRIYTDC

-481 VTYSPFTLEVYSVEY
+481 VTYSPFILEVYSVEY

-540 VMIDTSSSMDETRM
+540 VMIDTSSSMKDSDTSTRM
-554 TAVRDSLVNLVAY
+554 TAVRQSLVNLVAS
-567 LNTPNADGTARDVR
+567 LNKPNADGTPRDVR

-609 ITASGSTSSPFT
+609 ITSSGDTSSPLT

-635 ACTDGTLTSS
+635 RCTDGTLTSS

-650 YREYYTADAFVDVST
+650 HMGYYTADAFVDVST

-676 PNIDG
+676 PDLAS

-746 SFWGGSAY
+746 SFWGGSTY

-764 IYLGGDTDSDGGRSV
+764 VYLGGDPNSDGGRYV
-779 WNLSGSNTLYS
+779 WNLSGSNTLYN
-790 NFNGGSYNWYAEAI
+790 NFHGGSYNWYAEAI

-857 NDTNN
+857 DDANN
-862 GMTVANQTYCLQNLL
+862 GMTVANQTYCLKNLL

-894 NAFLDISGKILVAG
+894 DAFLDISGKILVAG

-920 YELQLANKTYGG
+920 YELQLANKTYGD
-932 TTYSQAIEVRRYV
+932 TTYSQVIEVRRYV
-945 TVKLSDVGRTMTLD
+945 TVKLSDVGRTMTID
-959 GEPVTITTNDVG
+959 EESVTITANDVG

-1015 YYNTNSTAQ
+1015 YYNTNSTEK
-1024 TITVPALDPGDL
+1024 TITVPALDPGVL

-1054 FSVNPLTYDGWTVEG
+1054 FSVNPITYDGWTVEG
-1069 TATSSGTSYYKWTYS
+1069 TATSSGTSYYKWTYN
-1084 SDGKYMMSLNDTNYS
+1084 SDKKYMMSLNDTNYS

-1110 AGGLFTVQ
+1110 AGGRFTVK

-1123 SSGGVPGSEITDY
+1123 SSGGGTGSEITDY

-1154 CTLTMNNTWLMY
+1154 CTLTKNYTWSMY

-1173 AVDGNEYN
+1173 DVDGNEYN

-1223 YTIKPYTFYWQIG
+1223 YTIAPYTFYWQIG

-1251 KDSILPND
+1251 KNSILPDN
-1259 QTGVEEGIYP
+1259 QTGVADGIYP

-1296 WGQARVSYAFYYVDE
+1296 WGQARVSYAFYYVDSS
-1311 NGNPIVNLITG
+1311 GNPIVNLITG

-1336 VQYAKFRYE
+1336 VQYAKFRFL
-1345 TGTSFSADALAESLG
+1345 TGTSISAAALAESLG
-1360 FELYDQDAAY
+1360 LELYDQDAAY

-1385 TKGADKAATTYVT
+1385 TKGVDKAATTYVT
-1398 GYSGSDYTT
+1398 GYSGSQYTT
-1407 TDNDSTHGWDCS
+1407 TNSTSDDGRDCS

-1437 VVLDYGLPVSINVL
+1437 VVLDYGLPVNINVL
-1451 DNDLLSMVTS
+1451 DNDLLSMVAE
-1461 KEIVGIGSYYE
+1461 KEIVGIGLASN
-1472 DMPDQTDAPLS
+1472 MPHAGQT
-1483 SFSTTKVGNFGTAVV
+1483 STLDENFVLNENGMTGSFGTAKVA
-1498 TDATKG
+1498 DANRGT
-1504 FITYTLDNSKSMNF
+1504 ITYTLDYNKSMNF
-1518 KAPETLAY
+1518 NAPETLAY

-1566 SGESTTVVGENATTT
+1566 PGESTTVVGENATTT

-1670 IVEIKNAET
+1670 IVEIKNADT
-1679 NASVDCLIVDTYYGY
+1679 DASVDCLIVDTYYGY

-1716 VIKRTGLSYGHYRV
+1716 VIKRTGLSYDHYRV
-1730 NIIPVYNEVLDHNSD
+1730 NIIPVYNEVLDHNPDPD
-1745 NQGYTVY
+1745 NPGYTVY

-1757 IYDPVDVSAGT
+1757 IYNPAK
-1768 NDANRAANAY
+1768 NDATANNAY
-1778 ALDGEANPDYETVRN
+1778 ALDGEANPDYQTVRH

-1852 VDPTNQRVMIGVK
+1852 VDPTNERVMIGVK
-1865 LAFGSSASLTLTQL
+1865 LAFGANAVLTLAQL
-1879 NSEGREISTDS
+1879 NSEGREISTAS
-1890 IAEVT
+1890 IAKVT

-1907 TWKPVGE
+1907 TWNPVTVGE

-1939 LKISSYDTD
+1939 LKISSYKTEPK
-1948 VDINFA
+1948 IKFA
-1954 DITAASDV
+1954 DNLTSASDV

>member
-1 MFVICFYIDV
+1 
-11 CMHDKVLI
+11 
-19 LCLCAYGTP
+19 
-28 IPPPHIIM
+28 
-36 IIVGAAPSACFRA
+36 
-49 KPGFRA
+49 
-55 ADLCNPVGLPPRVH
+55 
-69 ISVKIKIRL
+69 
-78 KSVVK
+78 
-83 EDIDLKNS
+83 
-91 LVTKF
+91 
-96 LALLVCAIMV
+96 MV

-132 PSSDEWK
+132 PSSGWAEV
-139 QIASGG
+139 SGSITETVT
-145 PGYGFKL
+145 GYKL
-152 VDYSSFSLTSGN
+152 VDSLTAN
-164 YYIILDTNRNTNGSA
+164 KYYQIVNSDQVTSSA
-179 TAHALSWESSN
+179 RALAAAN
-190 GDSISS
+190 
-196 TSVGTKEVDGS
+196 
-207 LYVTTGTG
+207 
-215 EVFSETSSAYVWQY
+215 SETSTETGTLTVGITEIGGEKFITFNNELDATTTDINQWLYTADQYLQNAARTTYYVYY
-229 SAGKLKHSGAE
+229 SPYSYSGAVQVQE
-240 RYLYYDN
+240 SGYDKILYDTMYGPYANYYDFFN
-247 SLWGSGLICNTDG
+247 SYQC
-260 NDFNY
+260 
-265 DNNKGPYLSWTS
+265 
-277 WFSTYS
+277 
-283 RYINYS
+283 YIQYS
-289 SSESFYGS
+289 SSSSGFIFSS
-297 NNYNNRTYLY
+297 NSSATNRTYLY
-307 ERTEYTTPPIYAA
+307 EYGDWDVTTSGTVYAA

-354 TGDHSDAVLT
+354 TSDHSDAVLT
-364 EDYTFAAAGDSLPQP
+364 DGYTFAAAEGLLPQP
-379 GTDGTYPVY
+379 GTNGTYPVY

-402 VTSAQPDSVTVSPSG
+402 VTSEQPDSVTVSPSG

-481 VTYSPFTLEVYSVEY
+481 VTYSPFILEVYSVEY

-540 VMIDTSSSMDETRM
+540 VMIDTSSSMDNDRL
-554 TAVRDSLVNLVAY
+554 TAVRQSLVNLVAY

-581 MAIGDFSDHSTSG
+581 MAIGDFSHHSTQG
-594 IFAYD
+594 IFAFD
-599 EGDRFGYDLP
+599 EGDRFGADLP
-609 ITASGSTSSPFT
+609 ISTGLT
-621 FSTYSQGKIYTGPN
+621 FSDYSQGKIYTGPN
-635 ACTDGTLTSS
+635 ACSDGTKTGT

-650 YREYYTADAFVDVST
+650 YMGYYTADAFVKVST
-665 LAGRDF
+665 LANRDF

-676 PNIDG
+676 PNLSK

-734 TKSYLDSTYTGS
+734 TKSYAKSGS
-746 SFWGGSAY
+746 NAWQSNSNYNWTR
-754 DWDKASENWR
+754 ASEDWR
-764 IYLGGDTDSDGGRSV
+764 NYVGGESNNNGMTI
-779 WNLSGSNTLYS
+779 NYEGSNTLYKS
-790 NFNGGSYNWYAEAI
+790 SYNWYAEAI

-818 SGKVLVS
+818 SGKKLAS
-825 AAGTTEP
+825 AAGTTQP
-832 LVGDD
+832 IVGDD
-837 YMYNVPG
+837 HFYNVHG

-857 NDTNN
+857 NDETN
-862 GMTVANQTYCLQNLL
+862 GMTVANQTYCLKNLL
-877 ATGDNYYYSADS
+877 ATGDNYYYSAES

-920 YELQLANKTYGG
+920 YELQLAAKTYGG

-959 GEPVTITTNDVG
+959 GHSVTITTNDVG

-984 FNADGTEAYSS
+984 FSADGTKAYSS
-995 LLGDTT
+995 LLGDTN

-1024 TITVPALDPGDL
+1024 TITVPMLEPGAEAITD
-1036 ETTSQTDYDH
+1036 QTDYDN
-1046 PFTTKAYS
+1046 PYVMKAYS
-1054 FSVNPLTYDGWTVEG
+1054 FSTDPTSSEGWTIDG
-1069 TATSSGTSYYKWTYS
+1069 TATSYRNGKWYYS
-1084 SDGKYMMSLNDTNYS
+1084 SSGGYMQSTANKSNYS

-1104 VFTVPD
+1104 EFNVPE
-1110 AGGLFTVQ
+1110 AGGLLMLKLSNHT
-1118 LINYT
+1118 NT
-1123 SSGGVPGSEITDY
+1123 GDSTGAEMSDY
-1136 AYLYVRDV
+1136 AYLYVSEV
-1144 DAGTITKVRK
+1144 GTDTWVKVRT
-1154 CTLTMNNTWLMY
+1154 CNLTKNYVWSY
-1166 GFYMKGT
+1166 FGFYMKGT
-1173 AVDGNEYN
+1173 DVDGNPYN
-1181 FNGRNIQVLI
+1181 FNGKTVQICI
-1191 ERAADSTYG
+1191 ERGTDSQYG
-1200 LRADDAFFYGYNFA
+1200 LDADDVFLYGYNFA

-1251 KDSILPND
+1251 KNSILPND
-1259 QTGVEEGIYP
+1259 QTGVADGIYP

-1336 VQYAKFRYE
+1336 VQYAKFRF
-1345 TGTSFSADALAESLG
+1345 GTEISISAAAAALAESLG
-1360 FELYDQDAAY
+1360 LELYDQDAAY
-1370 AVTAGTKGTDGTWTI
+1370 AVNAGTKGTDGTWTI
-1385 TKGADKAATTYVT
+1385 TKGADKVATTYVT
-1398 GYSGSDYTT
+1398 GYNGSEYTT
-1407 TDNDSTHGWDCS
+1407 TDSTSDDGRDCS

-1425 AVVYK
+1425 AVYK
-1430 VGAVSDA
+1430 VGASDA
-1437 VVLDYGLPVSINVL
+1437 VVLDYGLPVTINVL
-1451 DNDLLSMVTS
+1451 ENDHLSMVEK
-1461 KEIVGIGSYYE
+1461 KEIVGIGFASN
-1472 DMPDQTDAPLS
+1472 MPAGQTDELDGN
-1483 SFSTTKVGNFGTAVV
+1483 FVGLMTGNFGTAEVA
-1498 TDATKG
+1498 DANRGT
-1504 FITYTLDNSKSMNF
+1504 ITYTLDDSNSMNF
-1518 KAPETLAY
+1518 NAPETLAY
-1526 AVQCKGFDEAGNEE
+1526 AVQCADGTDSSGNTK
-1540 YTYYYARLTIIPAAI
+1540 YVYHYAALTIIPATT

-1581 PITWECVGKPVD
+1581 DITWKEQSGENS
-1593 DPYQSQDR
+1593 YQSQDR

-1622 ADCSEYSMGES
+1622 DGCSGYSMGGS
-1633 YCVTVDGNTTTNP
+1633 HYVTVDGKTTKNP

-1694 TYNTGDGTW
+1694 KYEGGVWTPDPSN
-1703 SPNPTDAAVWQVP
+1703 AAVWQVP
-1716 VIKRTGLSYGHYRV
+1716 VIKWTAPIPVDSSEPTYGKYTV
-1730 NIIPVYNEVLDHNSD
+1730 TVIPVYNSVLDHNPDPD
-1745 NQGYTVY
+1745 NPGYTVY

-1757 IYDPVDVSAGT
+1757 IYNPAK
-1768 NDANRAANAY
+1768 NDATANNAY

-1793 FVFNQMSSAL
+1793 FVFNQMASAPGNFAPD
-1803 EIEGFVGGVFIDG
+1803 GFVGGVFIDG
-1816 AGEVIYS
+1816 AGKVNYS

-1852 VDPTNQRVMIGVK
+1852 VAPTNQRVMIGVK

-1879 NSEGREISTDS
+1879 DSAGRDISTDS

-1907 TWKPVGE
+1907 TWNPVTDGE

-1924 LTNTGSAGNVISLTN
+1924 LANTVSAGNVINNVISLTN
-1939 LKISSYDTD
+1939 LKISSYDTS
-1948 VDINFA
+1948 VDINFPR
-1954 DITAASDV
+1954 ITAASDV

>member
-1 MFVICFYIDV
+1 
-11 CMHDKVLI
+11 
-19 LCLCAYGTP
+19 
-28 IPPPHIIM
+28 
-36 IIVGAAPSACFRA
+36 
-49 KPGFRA
+49 
-55 ADLCNPVGLPPRVH
+55 
-69 ISVKIKIRL
+69 
-78 KSVVK
+78 
-83 EDIDLKNS
+83 
-91 LVTKF
+91 
-96 LALLVCAIMV
+96 MV

-132 PSSDEWK
+132 PSSGWVEV
-139 QIASGG
+139 SGSTTETVT
-145 PGYGFKL
+145 GYKL
-152 VDYSSFSLTSGN
+152 VDSLTANKYYQIVNSNQVTSSAGALTASSTSTSTSTGALTVGITEIGGEKFITYEDELDTTTTDLN
-164 YYIILDTNRNTNGSA
+164 QWLYTTDQYLQNAARTTYYIYY
-179 TAHALSWESSN
+179 SSN
-190 GDSISS
+190 GGAVQVRESGYDTI
-196 TSVGTKEVDGS
+196 
-207 LYVTTGTG
+207 LYNTTYGPY
-215 EVFSETSSAYVWQY
+215 AY
-229 SAGKLKHSGAE
+229 
-240 RYLYYDN
+240 YYDFLN
-247 SLWGSGLICNTDG
+247 SYQC
-260 NDFNY
+260 
-265 DNNKGPYLSWTS
+265 
-277 WFSTYS
+277 
-283 RYINYS
+283 YIQYS
-289 SSESFYGS
+289 SSSSGFIFSS
-297 NNYNNRTYLY
+297 NLSTTNRTYLY
-307 ERTEYTTPPIYAA
+307 EYGEWPVTTSGTVYAA

-329 RNNAYSTTDDIL
+329 RNNAYSSTEDIL
-341 AMVRDN
+341 AMIRDN
-347 IYVWYSE
+347 IYVWHSK
-354 TGDHSDAVLT
+354 TSDHSDAVLT
-364 EDYTFAAAGDSLPQP
+364 EDYTFAAAEGSLPLP
-379 GTDGTYPVY
+379 GTNGTYRVNVQY
-388 VRYNGVTIGTINVY
+388 KGVTIGTINVY
-402 VTSAQPDSVTVSPSG
+402 VTSAKPASVTVSPSG
-417 RVKLGASGSALV
+417 RVKLGAAASALV

-435 TYSASSISG
+435 TYSANSIEG
-444 LSETVTETVPVT
+444 LSEAVTETVPVT

-461 RTDGFDEVGIYTDC
+461 RTDGFDEVRIYTDC

-540 VMIDTSSSMDETRM
+540 VMIDTSSSMEDSDTSTRM
-554 TAVRDSLVNLVAY
+554 TAVRQSLVNLVAS
-567 LNTPNADGTARDVR
+567 LNKPNADGTPRDVR

-609 ITASGSTSSPFT
+609 ITSSGDTSSPLT
-621 FSTYSQGKIYTGPN
+621 FSTYSQGKIYTGTN
-635 ACTDGTLTSS
+635 RCTDGTLTSS
-645 SYSAE
+645 SCSAE
-650 YREYYTADAFVDVST
+650 YMGYYTADAFVDVST

-676 PNIDG
+676 PDLAS

-746 SFWGGSAY
+746 SFWGGSTY

-764 IYLGGDTDSDGGRSV
+764 VYLGGDPNSDGGRYV
-779 WNLSGSNTLYS
+779 WNLSGSNTLYN
-790 NFNGGSYNWYAEAI
+790 NFHGGSYNWYAEAI

-857 NDTNN
+857 DDTDN

-877 ATGDNYYYSADS
+877 ATGDNYYYSANS

-920 YELQLANKTYGG
+920 YELQLANKTYGD
-932 TTYSQAIEVRRYV
+932 TTYSQVIEVRRYV

-959 GEPVTITTNDVG
+959 GESVTITTNDVG

-984 FNADGTEAYSS
+984 FNAEGTEAYSS

-1015 YYNTNSTAQ
+1015 YYNTNSTEK
-1024 TITVPALDPGDL
+1024 TITVPALDPGVL

-1054 FSVNPLTYDGWTVEG
+1054 FSVNPITYDGWTVEG
-1069 TATSSGTSYYKWTYS
+1069 TATSSGTYYYKWTYN
-1084 SDGKYMMSLNDTNYS
+1084 SDKKCMMSLNDTKYS

-1110 AGGLFTVQ
+1110 AGGRFTVK

-1123 SSGGVPGSEITDY
+1123 SSGGDPNSEITDY

-1154 CTLTMNNTWLMY
+1154 CTLTKNLSWKMY

-1173 AVDGNEYN
+1173 DVDGNEYN

-1223 YTIKPYTFYWQIG
+1223 YTIAPYTFYWQIG

-1251 KDSILPND
+1251 KNSILPDN
-1259 QTGVEEGIYP
+1259 QTGVADGIYP

-1281 YDDNCKQSVPSPELP
+1281 YDDNCKQAVPSPELP
-1296 WGQARVSYAFYYVDE
+1296 WGQARVSYAFYYVDSE
-1311 NGNPIVNLITG
+1311 GYPIVNLING
-1322 ATGNFTNRIAALDP
+1322 ATGNFKNRIAALDP
-1336 VQYAKFRYE
+1336 VQYAKFRFL
-1345 TGTSFSADALAESLG
+1345 TRTSISAAALAESLG
-1360 FELYDQDAAY
+1360 LELYDQAAAY

-1385 TKGADKAATTYVT
+1385 TKGADKVATTYVT

-1407 TDNDSTHGWDCS
+1407 SDNDSSHGWDCS

-1451 DNDLLSMVTS
+1451 DNDLLSMVAE
-1461 KEIVGIGSYYE
+1461 KEIVGIGFASN
-1472 DMPDQTDAPLS
+1472 MTAGQT
-1483 SFSTTKVGNFGTAVV
+1483 STLNENFVLNENGLTGSFGTAKVA
-1498 TDATKG
+1498 DANRGT
-1504 FITYTLDNSKSMNF
+1504 ITYTLDYNKSMNF
-1518 KAPETLAY
+1518 NAPETLAY
-1526 AVQCKGFDEAGNEE
+1526 AVQCKGFDEAGNAE

-1566 SGESTTVVGENATTT
+1566 PGESTTVVGENATTT
-1581 PITWECVGKPVD
+1581 PITWACVGKPVD

-1679 NASVDCLIVDTYYGY
+1679 NELVDRLIVDTYYGY
-1694 TYNTGDGTW
+1694 TYNAGDGTW

-1793 FVFNQMSSAL
+1793 FVFNQMASAPGSFPP
-1803 EIEGFVGGVFIDG
+1803 EGYTGGVFIDG
-1816 AGEVIYS
+1816 AGEVSYN

-1879 NSEGREISTDS
+1879 NSDGREISTDS
-1890 IAEVT
+1890 IATVK

-1907 TWKPVGE
+1907 TWKPVTDGE

-1924 LTNTGSAGNVISLTN
+1924 LANTVSAGNVINNVISLTN
-1939 LKISSYDTD
+1939 LKISSYDTS
-1948 VDINFA
+1948 VDINFPR
-1954 DITAASDV
+1954 ITAASDV
-1962 NELLAGDSALIVPCC
+1962 NELLADDSALIVPCC
-1977 DSDEAIAAAE
+1977 DYEEAIAAAE

-2025 WGAKRRA
+2025 WGAKLRA

>member
-1 MFVICFYIDV
+1 
-11 CMHDKVLI
+11 
-19 LCLCAYGTP
+19 
-28 IPPPHIIM
+28 M
-36 IIVGAAPSACFRA
+36 IIAGAAPSACFRA

-132 PSSDEWK
+132 PSSDAWM
-139 QIASGG
+139 QITSGG
-145 PGYGFKL
+145 SGYGFKL
-152 VDYSSFSLTSGN
+152 VDASSFSLTSGK

-190 GDSISS
+190 DDSISS

-215 EVFSETSSAYVWQY
+215 EIFSEPSSAYVWQY
-229 SAGKLKHSGAE
+229 LTDGTLKHSVEE
-240 RYLYYDN
+240 RYLYY
-247 SLWGSGLICNTDG
+247 SRSSGLICNTEG
-260 NDFNY
+260 RSFYY
-265 DNNKGPYLSWTS
+265 DNECGPYLQYTS
-277 WFSTYS
+277 WFMTYTY
-283 RYINYS
+283 YINYS
-289 SSESFYGS
+289 SSQSFYGS
-297 NNYNNRTYLY
+297 SDYSNRTYLY

-364 EDYTFAAAGDSLPQP
+364 DDYTFAAAGGSWPQP
-379 GTDGTYPVY
+379 GTDGTYPVN
-388 VRYNGVTIGTINVY
+388 VQYNGVTIGTINVY
-402 VTSAQPDSVTVSPSG
+402 VTSAQPASVTVSPSG
-417 RVKLGASGSALV
+417 RVKLGAAPSALV

-435 TYSASSISG
+435 TYSAGSIEG
-444 LSETVTETVPVT
+444 LSEDVTETVPVT
-456 FGMVS
+456 FGMVR
-461 RTDGFDEVGIYTDC
+461 RTDGFDEVGNYADC
-475 TVTYAG
+475 TVTYAE

-540 VMIDTSSSMDETRM
+540 VMIDTSSSMDNNRM
-554 TAVRDSLVNLVAY
+554 TAVRQSLVDLVAY

-581 MAIGDFSDHSTSG
+581 MAIGDFSDNSSSG
-594 IFAYD
+594 IFAYTLA
-599 EGDRFGYDLP
+599 DRFGTDLP
-609 ITASGSTSSPFT
+609 ITYKSYSSFSGLTEFT

-635 ACTDGTLTSS
+635 ACSDGTLTSS

-650 YREYYTADAFVDVST
+650 YMGYYTADAFVDVST
-665 LAGRDF
+665 LKNEDF

-676 PNIDG
+676 PNLSR

-734 TKSYLDSTYTGS
+734 TKSYLASSSSAWSMDSESG
-746 SFWGGSAY
+746 WDY
-754 DWDKASENWR
+754 DWTRASQDWR
-764 IYLGGDTDSDGGRSV
+764 NYIGGESNNNGITAV
-779 WNLSGSNTLYS
+779 NPGSNGLYKS
-790 NFNGGSYNWYAEAI
+790 SYNWYAEAI

-818 SGKVLVS
+818 SGKVLAS

-857 NDTNN
+857 DDTKN

-877 ATGDNYYYSADS
+877 ATGDNYYYSANS

-920 YELQLANKTYGG
+920 YELQLAAKTYGG

-971 RRTGEVEVIERVT
+971 RRTGDVEVIERVT

-1015 YYNTNSTAQ
+1015 YYNTNSTEK
-1024 TITVPALDPGDL
+1024 TITVPMLEPGAEEITD
-1036 ETTSQTDYDH
+1036 QTDYDN
-1046 PFTTKAYS
+1046 PYVMKAYS
-1054 FSVNPLTYDGWTVEG
+1054 FSTDPTSSEGWTIEG
-1069 TATSSGTSYYKWTYS
+1069 TATSSSNGKWSYS
-1084 SDGKYMMSLNDTNYS
+1084 SSEGNMQSAANTSNYS

-1110 AGGLFTVQ
+1110 AGGRFTVE
-1118 LINYT
+1118 LVNYT
-1123 SSGGVPGSEITDY
+1123 SATGSEITDY
-1136 AYLYVRDV
+1136 AYLYVLDV
-1144 DAGTITKVRK
+1144 DTDTITKVRK
-1154 CTLTMNNTWLMY
+1154 CTLTMNDTWLTY

-1173 AVDGNEYN
+1173 DVDGNEYN
-1181 FNGRNIQVLI
+1181 FNGRNIRVLI
-1191 ERAADSTYG
+1191 ERATDSTYG
-1200 LRADDAFFYGYNFA
+1200 LWADNVFFYGYNFA

-1223 YTIKPYTFYWQIG
+1223 YTIAPYTFYWQIG

-1251 KDSILPND
+1251 KNSILPNGE
-1259 QTGVEEGIYP
+1259 TGVADGIYP

-1281 YDDNCKQSVPSPELP
+1281 YDDDCKQAVPSPELP

-1336 VQYAKFRYE
+1336 VQYAKFRF
-1345 TGTSFSADALAESLG
+1345 GTEISISAAAAALAESLG
-1360 FELYDQDAAY
+1360 LELYDQVAAY
-1370 AVTAGTKGTDGTWTI
+1370 AVNAGTKGTDGTWTI
-1385 TKGADKAATTYVT
+1385 TKGADKVATTYVT
-1398 GYSGSDYTT
+1398 GYSGSEYTT
-1407 TDNDSTHGWDCS
+1407 TDSTSDDGRDCS

-1425 AVVYK
+1425 AVYK
-1430 VGAVSDA
+1430 VGASDA
-1437 VVLDYGLPVSINVL
+1437 VVLDYGLPVTINVL
-1451 DNDLLSMVTS
+1451 ENDHLSMVEK
-1461 KEIVGIGSYYE
+1461 KEIVGIGFASN
-1472 DMPDQTDAPLS
+1472 MPAGQTDELDGN
-1483 SFSTTKVGNFGTAVV
+1483 FVGLMTGNFGTAEVA
-1498 TDATKG
+1498 DANRGT
-1504 FITYTLDNSKSMNF
+1504 ITYKLDDRKSMNF
-1518 KAPETLAY
+1518 NAPETLAY
-1526 AVQCKGFDEAGNEE
+1526 AVRCPKGFNNAENKE

-1555 VYYEDNFITFT
+1555 VYYEDNFITFDNYWGT
-1566 SGESTTVVGENATTT
+1566 D
-1581 PITWECVGKPVD
+1581 GKLVED
-1593 DPYQSQDR
+1593 AYQSQDR
-1601 PGASGNPFL
+1601 PGAGSNPLL
-1610 DADNAYGYDPAY
+1610 DQNNPYGYDPAY
-1622 ADCSEYSMGES
+1622 DDCSEYSMGES
-1633 YCVTVDGNTTTNP
+1633 HCVTVNGNNMSSETAA
-1646 TASFTFWGTG
+1646 TASFTFSGTG
-1656 FDIISKTSSDSGIM
+1656 FDIIGKTDSTSGTLVIE
-1670 IVEIKNAET
+1670 VYKAKEDGSNGDKVR
-1679 NASVDCLIVDTYYGY
+1679 SLIVDTYYGY
-1694 TYNTGDGTW
+1694 TYDNGVWT
-1703 SPNPTDAAVWQVP
+1703 PNQNPSDAAVWQVP
-1716 VIKRTGLSYGHYRV
+1716 VMKVEDLTYGHYYV
-1730 NIIPVYNEVLDHNSD
+1730 KLLAMYHPYLDHNED
-1745 NQGYTVY
+1745 GQYTLY

-1757 IYDPVDVSAGT
+1757 IYDPAM
-1768 NDANRAANAY
+1768 NDDTAKKAY
-1778 ALDGEANPDYETVRN
+1778 ALDGEANPDYQTVRH
-1793 FVFNQMSSAL
+1793 FVFNQTASAPGSFPDGL
-1803 EIEGFVGGVFIDG
+1803 TGGVFIDG
-1816 AGEVIYS
+1816 KGEVGYS
-1823 GNFEYTNPSPNNEIY
+1823 GILEYTNPSPNNEIY
-1838 LAPGQAVYFKLRAN
+1838 LAPKQAVYFKLRAN

-1879 NSEGREISTDS
+1879 NSKGEKISTDS
-1890 IAEVT
+1890 IADVT

-1907 TWKPVGE
+1907 TWNPKEVNGI
-1914 TTYYETNGLV
+1914 TYYETNGLV
-1924 LTNTGSAGNVISLTN
+1924 LANTGDAGNVISLTN
-1939 LKISSYDTD
+1939 LKISSYDTS

-1977 DSDEAIAAAE
+1977 DYEEAIAAAE

-2025 WGAKRRA
+2025 WGAKRKA

>member
-1 MFVICFYIDV
+1 M
-11 CMHDKVLI
+11 
-19 LCLCAYGTP
+19 
-28 IPPPHIIM
+28 
-36 IIVGAAPSACFRA
+36 
-49 KPGFRA
+49 
-55 ADLCNPVGLPPRVH
+55 
-69 ISVKIKIRL
+69 
-78 KSVVK
+78 
-83 EDIDLKNS
+83 KNS
-91 LVTKF
+91 LVTKL

-145 PGYGFKL
+145 SGYGFKL
-152 VDYSSFSLTSGN
+152 VDNSSFSLTSGN

-190 GDSISS
+190 DDSISS

-207 LYVTTGTG
+207 LYVTTDAGAI
-215 EVFSETSSAYVWQY
+215 FSGSSSAYVWQY

-240 RYLYYDN
+240 RYLYYYD
-247 SLWGSGLICNTDG
+247 SYWGSGLICHTDG
-260 NDFNY
+260 DDFNY
-265 DNNKGPYLSWTS
+265 DNNKGPYLSWTD
-277 WFSTYS
+277 WGTTYC
-283 RYINYS
+283 YINYS
-289 SSESFYGS
+289 STESFYGS
-297 NNYNNRTYLY
+297 DNYNNRTYLY

-364 EDYTFAAAGDSLPQP
+364 EDYTFAAAEGSLLQP
-379 GTDGTYPVY
+379 GTYPVN
-388 VRYNGVTIGTINVY
+388 VQYNGVTIGTINVY
-402 VTSAQPDSVTVSPSG
+402 VTSARPYSVTVSPSG
-417 RVKLGASGSALV
+417 RVKLGAAASALV

-435 TYSASSISG
+435 TYSANSIEG
-444 LSETVTETVPVT
+444 LSEAVTETVPVT

-540 VMIDTSSSMDETRM
+540 VMIDTSSSMDNDRL
-554 TAVRDSLVNLVAY
+554 TAVRQSLVNLVAY
-567 LNTPNADGTARDVR
+567 LNTPNADGSPRDVR
-581 MAIGDFSDHSTSG
+581 MAIGDFSDHSTNG
-594 IFAYD
+594 IFAYTLA
-599 EGDRFGYDLP
+599 DRFGMDLP
-609 ITASGSTSSPFT
+609 INKTTSGGTTT
-621 FSTYSQGKIYTGPN
+621 FSTYSQGKIYTGPH
-635 ACTDGTLTSS
+635 ACSDGTKTDTSH
-645 SYSAE
+645 SAE
-650 YREYYTADAFVDVST
+650 YMGYYTADAFVDVRT
-665 LAGRDF
+665 LAGRNF
-671 SEIAP
+671 TEIAP
-676 PNIDG
+676 PNLSD

-691 GAAYMLGNAIRRANE
+691 GAAYMLGNAIRQANE
-706 ASEDEAMKDRELVV
+706 ASDNEAMKDRELVV

-734 TKSYLDSTYTGS
+734 TKSYAKSGGRA
-746 SFWGGSAY
+746 WGNYPYQNSN
-754 DWDKASENWR
+754 WTRASEDWR
-764 IYLGGDTDSDGGRSV
+764 NYVGGESNNNGMV
-779 WNLSGSNTLYS
+779 AKNPGSNGLYS
-790 NFNGGSYNWYAEAI
+790 SSYNWYAEAI

-818 SGKVLVS
+818 SGKVLAS
-825 AAGTTEP
+825 AAGATEP
-832 LVGDD
+832 IVGDD
-837 YMYNVPG
+837 HFYNVHG

-857 NDTNN
+857 NDETN
-862 GMTVANQTYCLQNLL
+862 GMTVANQTYCLRNLL
-877 ATGDNYYYSADS
+877 ATGDNYYYSANS

-920 YELQLANKTYGG
+920 YELQLADKTYGE

-959 GEPVTITTNDVG
+959 GESVIITANDVG
-971 RRTGEVEVIERVT
+971 RRTGDVEVIERVT
-984 FNADGTEAYSS
+984 FNDDGTEAYSS

-1024 TITVPALDPGDL
+1024 TITVPMLEPGAEEITD
-1036 ETTSQTDYDH
+1036 QTDYDN
-1046 PFTTKAYS
+1046 PYVMKAYS
-1054 FSVNPLTYDGWTVEG
+1054 FSTDPTSGEGWTIEG
-1069 TATSSGTSYYKWTYS
+1069 TATSSNYGKWNYS
-1084 SDGKYMMSLNDTNYS
+1084 SDYGYMQSDANTGNYS
-1099 RLVSP
+1099 WLVSP
-1104 VFTVPD
+1104 EFNVPA
-1110 AGGLFTVQ
+1110 AGGRFRVK
-1118 LINYT
+1118 LINHN
-1123 SSGGVPGSEITDY
+1123 SSGGIPGSEITDH
-1136 AYLYVRDV
+1136 AYLYVREV
-1144 DAGTITKVRK
+1144 GTNTWVKVRT
-1154 CTLTMNNTWLMY
+1154 CNLTLNRTWSY
-1166 GFYMKGT
+1166 FGFYMKST
-1173 AVDGNEYN
+1173 DVDGNPYN
-1181 FNGRNIQVLI
+1181 FNGKTVQICI
-1191 ERAADSTYG
+1191 ERGTDSQYG
-1200 LRADDAFFYGYNFA
+1200 LDADDVFLYGYNFA

-1223 YTIKPYTFYWQIG
+1223 YTIAPYTFYWQIG

-1251 KDSILPND
+1251 KNSILPDN
-1259 QTGVEEGIYP
+1259 QTGVADGIYP

-1296 WGQARVSYAFYYVDE
+1296 WGQARVSYAFYYVDSS
-1311 NGNPIVNLITG
+1311 GNPIVNLITG

-1345 TGTSFSADALAESLG
+1345 TGTSFSADALAENLG
-1360 FELYDQDAAY
+1360 LELYDQVAAY

-1385 TKGADKAATTYVT
+1385 TKGADKVATTYVT

-1407 TDNDSTHGWDCS
+1407 TDSTSTDGRDCS

-1437 VVLDYGLPVSINVL
+1437 VVLDYGLPVNINVL
-1451 DNDLLSMVTS
+1451 DNDLLSMVAE
-1461 KEIVGIGSYYE
+1461 KEIVGIGFASN
-1472 DMPDQTDAPLS
+1472 MPDGQTPTLNANFVLNENGLMTGD
-1483 SFSTTKVGNFGTAVV
+1483 FGTAKVA
-1498 TDATKG
+1498 DATRG
-1504 FITYTLDNSKSMNF
+1504 IITYTLDYSKSMNF
-1518 KAPETLAY
+1518 NASETLAY

-1566 SGESTTVVGENATTT
+1566 SGESTTGEGENATTT
-1581 PITWECVGKPVD
+1581 DITWKEQSGENS
-1593 DPYQSQDR
+1593 YQSQDR

-1622 ADCSEYSMGES
+1622 DGCSGYSMGGS
-1633 YCVTVDGNTTTNP
+1633 HYVTVDGKTTKNP

-1670 IVEIKNAET
+1670 IVEIKKAET
-1679 NASVDCLIVDTYYGY
+1679 NEPVDCLIVDTYYGY
-1694 TYNTGDGTW
+1694 TYNAGDRTW
-1703 SPNPTDAAVWQVP
+1703 SPTPTDAAVWQVP
-1716 VIKRTGLSYGHYRV
+1716 VIKWTAPITVGSSEPTYGKYTV
-1730 NIIPVYNEVLDHNSD
+1730 TVIPVYNSVLDHNPDPD

-1757 IYDPVDVSAGT
+1757 IYNPAK
-1768 NDANRAANAY
+1768 NDATANNVY

-1793 FVFNQMSSAL
+1793 FVFNQMASAPGNFAPD
-1803 EIEGFVGGVFIDG
+1803 GFVGGVFIDG
-1816 AGEVIYS
+1816 AGKVNYS

-1852 VDPTNQRVMIGVK
+1852 VDPTNERVMIGVK

-1879 NSEGREISTDS
+1879 ASDGRDISTDT
-1890 IAEVT
+1890 IATVK

-1907 TWKPVGE
+1907 TWKPVTG

-1924 LTNTGSAGNVISLTN
+1924 LANTGSAGTGSTDNVISLTN
-1939 LKISSYDTD
+1939 LKISSYKTEPK
-1948 VDINFA
+1948 IKFA
-1954 DITAASDV
+1954 DNLTAASDV

>member
-1 MFVICFYIDV
+1 M
-11 CMHDKVLI
+11 
-19 LCLCAYGTP
+19 
-28 IPPPHIIM
+28 
-36 IIVGAAPSACFRA
+36 
-49 KPGFRA
+49 
-55 ADLCNPVGLPPRVH
+55 
-69 ISVKIKIRL
+69 
-78 KSVVK
+78 
-83 EDIDLKNS
+83 KNS

-112 AAIAE
+112 AAFAE

-132 PSSDEWK
+132 PSSGWAEV
-139 QIASGG
+139 SGSITETVT
-145 PGYGFKL
+145 GYKL
-152 VDYSSFSLTSGN
+152 VDSLTANKYYQIVNSDQVTSSARALAVSDEETSTSTGTLTVGITEIGGEKFITFNNELDTTFADINQWLYTADQYLQNAARTTYYVYYSPYSYSGAVQVQESEYDKILYDTMYGPYANYNSRKYYIRYSSSSLFFF
-164 YYIILDTNRNTNGSA
+164 
-179 TAHALSWESSN
+179 
-190 GDSISS
+190 SS
-196 TSVGTKEVDGS
+196 TSS
-207 LYVTTGTG
+207 TT
-215 EVFSETSSAYVWQY
+215 
-229 SAGKLKHSGAE
+229 
-240 RYLYYDN
+240 D
-247 SLWGSGLICNTDG
+247 
-260 NDFNY
+260 
-265 DNNKGPYLSWTS
+265 
-277 WFSTYS
+277 
-283 RYINYS
+283 
-289 SSESFYGS
+289 
-297 NNYNNRTYLY
+297 RTYLY
-307 ERTEYTTPPIYAA
+307 EYGDWTVTTSGTVYAA

-329 RNNAYSTTDDIL
+329 RNNAYSSTDDIL
-341 AMVRDN
+341 AMIRDN

-364 EDYTFAAAGDSLPQP
+364 EGYTFAAAEGSLPQP
-379 GTDGTYPVY
+379 GTNGTYLVN

-402 VTSAQPDSVTVSPSG
+402 VTSAQPDSVTVSPFG
-417 RVKLGASGSALV
+417 RVKLGAAASALV

-444 LSETVTETVPVT
+444 LSEAVTETVPVT

-540 VMIDTSSSMDETRM
+540 VMIDTSSSMEDSDTSTRM
-554 TAVRDSLVNLVAY
+554 TAVRQSLVKLVEY

-609 ITASGSTSSPFT
+609 ITSSGDTSSPLT

-635 ACTDGTLTSS
+635 ACSDGTLTSS

-650 YREYYTADAFVDVST
+650 YRGYYTADAFVDVST
-665 LAGRDF
+665 LADRNF

-676 PNIDG
+676 PNISG

-764 IYLGGDTDSDGGRSV
+764 VFLGGDPNSDGGRYV
-779 WNLSGSNTLYS
+779 WNLPGSNTLYN
-790 NFNGGSYNWYAEAI
+790 NFHGGSYNWYAEAI

-818 SGKVLVS
+818 SGKVLAS

-837 YMYNVPG
+837 YMYNVQG

-857 NDTNN
+857 DDENN

-920 YELQLANKTYGG
+920 YELQLADKTYGG

-959 GEPVTITTNDVG
+959 GESVTITTNDVG
-971 RRTGEVEVIERVT
+971 RRTGDVEVIERVT

-1015 YYNTNSTAQ
+1015 YYNTNSTEK
-1024 TITVPALDPGDL
+1024 TITVPALDPGVL

-1054 FSVNPLTYDGWTVEG
+1054 FSVNPITYDGWTVEG
-1069 TATSSGTSYYKWTYS
+1069 TATSSGTYYYKWTYN
-1084 SDGKYMMSLNDTNYS
+1084 SDKKCMMSLNDTKYS

-1110 AGGLFTVQ
+1110 AGGLFTVK

-1123 SSGGVPGSEITDY
+1123 SSGGDPNSEITDY

-1154 CTLTMNNTWLMY
+1154 CTLTKNLSWKMY

-1173 AVDGNEYN
+1173 DVDGNEYN

-1223 YTIKPYTFYWQIG
+1223 YTIAPYTFYWQIG

-1251 KDSILPND
+1251 KNSILPDN
-1259 QTGVEEGIYP
+1259 QTGVADGIYP

-1281 YDDNCKQSVPSPELP
+1281 YDDNCKQAVPSPELP
-1296 WGQARVSYAFYYVDE
+1296 WGQARVSYAFYYVDSE
-1311 NGNPIVNLITG
+1311 GNPIVNLITG

-1336 VQYAKFRYE
+1336 VQYAKFRFL
-1345 TGTSFSADALAESLG
+1345 TGTSISAAALAESLG
-1360 FELYDQDAAY
+1360 LELYDQDAAY

-1407 TDNDSTHGWDCS
+1407 TDSTSTDGRDCS

-1437 VVLDYGLPVSINVL
+1437 VVLDYGLPVNINVL
-1451 DNDLLSMVTS
+1451 DNDLLSMVAE
-1461 KEIVGIGSYYE
+1461 KEIVGIGFASN
-1472 DMPDQTDAPLS
+1472 MPAGQT
-1483 SFSTTKVGNFGTAVV
+1483 STLNANFVLNENGLMTGSFGTAKVA
-1498 TDATKG
+1498 DANRGT
-1504 FITYTLDNSKSMNF
+1504 ITYTLDYNKSMNF
-1518 KAPETLAY
+1518 NAPETLAY
-1526 AVQCKGFDEAGNEE
+1526 AVQCADGTDSSGNTK
-1540 YTYYYARLTIIPAAI
+1540 YVYHYAALTIIPAAI

-1566 SGESTTVVGENATTT
+1566 PGESTTVVGENATTT
-1581 PITWECVGKPVD
+1581 PITWKCVGKPVD

-1939 LKISSYDTD
+1939 LKISSYDTS

-2025 WGAKRRA
+2025 WGAKLKA

>member
-1 MFVICFYIDV
+1 M
-11 CMHDKVLI
+11 
-19 LCLCAYGTP
+19 
-28 IPPPHIIM
+28 
-36 IIVGAAPSACFRA
+36 
-49 KPGFRA
+49 
-55 ADLCNPVGLPPRVH
+55 
-69 ISVKIKIRL
+69 
-78 KSVVK
+78 
-83 EDIDLKNS
+83 KNS

-132 PSSDEWK
+132 PSSDADW
-139 QIASGG
+139 ISITGDG
-145 PGYGFKL
+145 DPVYGFKR
-152 VDYSSFSLTSGN
+152 VDSLTSGN
-164 YYIILDTNRNTNGSA
+164 YYMIL
-179 TAHALSWESSN
+179 SSN
-190 GDSISS
+190 TDTGGSDSAHCLAVSLYEPVLGAAS
-196 TSVGTKEVDGS
+196 FGVLTDSEGTWCAEDGS
-207 LYVTTGTG
+207 LLSTFYTNCCWHYDGTKLTPYQYNSSLNSNYTG
-215 EVFSETSSAYVWQY
+215 SNY
-229 SAGKLKHSGAE
+229 
-240 RYLYYDN
+240 YLYY
-247 SLWGSGLICNTDG
+247 SSGLTLSTS
-260 NDFNY
+260 Y
-265 DNNKGPYLSWTS
+265 DT
-277 WFSTYS
+277 F
-283 RYINYS
+283 RYS
-289 SSESFYGS
+289 SSYGPNLYYYYIFS
-297 NNYNNRTYLY
+297 YQTQYIIYNSGFSATTSTSTASSYRTYIY
-307 ERTEYTTPPIYAA
+307 EYSLHNYKDSYAA

-540 VMIDTSSSMDETRM
+540 VMIDTSSSMDNDRL
-554 TAVRDSLVNLVAY
+554 TAVRQSLVNLVAY
-567 LNTPNADGTARDVR
+567 LNTPNADGTPRDVR
-581 MAIGDFSDHSTSG
+581 MAIGDFSANSTNG
-594 IFAYD
+594 IFAFD
-599 EGDRFGYDLP
+599 EGDRFGADLP
-609 ITASGSTSSPFT
+609 ISTGLT
-621 FSTYSQGKIYTGPN
+621 FSDYSQGKIYTGPN
-635 ACTDGTLTSS
+635 ACSDGTKTGT

-650 YREYYTADAFVDVST
+650 YMGYYTADAFVKVST
-665 LAGRDF
+665 LADRKF
-671 SEIAP
+671 TEIAP
-676 PNIDG
+676 PALSR

-691 GAAYMLGNAIRRANE
+691 GAAYMLGNAIRQANE
-706 ASEDEAMKDRELVV
+706 ASDNEAMKDRELVV

-734 TKSYLDSTYTGS
+734 TKSYAKS
-746 SFWGGSAY
+746 SSNLWGNDPYQNSNWTRASQ
-754 DWDKASENWR
+754 DWRN
-764 IYLGGDTDSDGGRSV
+764 YVGGESNNNGMV
-779 WNLSGSNTLYS
+779 AKNPGSNGLYS
-790 NFNGGSYNWYAEAI
+790 SSYNWYAEAI

-818 SGKVLVS
+818 SGSVLAS
-825 AAGTTEP
+825 AAGTTQP
-832 LVGDD
+832 IVGDD
-837 YMYNVPG
+837 HFYNVHG

-857 NDTNN
+857 NDETN
-862 GMTVANQTYCLQNLL
+862 GMTVANQTYCLRNLL
-877 ATGDNYYYSADS
+877 ATGDNYYYSAES

-920 YELQLANKTYGG
+920 YELQLAAKTYGG

-971 RRTGEVEVIERVT
+971 RRTGDVEVIERVT

-995 LLGDTT
+995 LLGDT
-1001 NILGSDGIIRAKYF
+1001 NIFGDDGVIRAKYF
-1015 YYNTNSTAQ
+1015 YYNTNSTAK
-1024 TITVPALDPGDL
+1024 TITVPMLEPGD
-1036 ETTSQTDYDH
+1036 EAITDQTDYDN
-1046 PFTTKAYS
+1046 PYVMKAYS
-1054 FSVNPLTYDGWTVEG
+1054 FSTDPTSGEGWTIEG
-1069 TATSSGTSYYKWTYS
+1069 TATYSGKWNYS
-1084 SDGKYMMSLNDTNYS
+1084 SDYGYMQSTANESNYS
-1099 RLVSP
+1099 WLVSP
-1104 VFTVPD
+1104 EFNVPA
-1110 AGGLFTVQ
+1110 AGGL
-1118 LINYT
+1118 LILTLVNHVSPT
-1123 SSGGVPGSEITDY
+1123 GGIPGSEITDH
-1136 AYLYVRDV
+1136 AYLYVREV
-1144 DAGTITKVRK
+1144 GTSTWVKVRT
-1154 CTLTMNNTWLMY
+1154 CNLTLNRTWSY
-1166 GFYMKGT
+1166 FGFYMKGT
-1173 AVDGNEYN
+1173 DVDGNPYN
-1181 FNGRNIQVLI
+1181 FNGKTVQICI
-1191 ERAADSTYG
+1191 ERGTDSEYG
-1200 LRADDAFFYGYNFA
+1200 LEADDVFLYGYNFA

-1223 YTIKPYTFYWQIG
+1223 YTIAPYTFYWQIG

-1251 KDSILPND
+1251 KNSILPDN
-1259 QTGVEEGIYP
+1259 QTGVADGIYP

-1281 YDDNCKQSVPSPELP
+1281 YDDNCKQAVPSPELP
-1296 WGQARVSYAFYYVDE
+1296 WGQARVSYAFYYVDSE
-1311 NGNPIVNLITG
+1311 GNPIVNLING
-1322 ATGNFTNRIAALDP
+1322 ATGNFKNRIAALDP
-1336 VQYAKFRYE
+1336 VQYAKFRFL
-1345 TGTSFSADALAESLG
+1345 TGTSISAAALAESLG
-1360 FELYDQDAAY
+1360 LELYDQVAAY

-1385 TKGADKAATTYVT
+1385 TKGADKVATTYVT

-1407 TDNDSTHGWDCS
+1407 TDSTSTDGRDCS

-1437 VVLDYGLPVSINVL
+1437 VVLDYGLPVNINVL
-1451 DNDLLSMVTS
+1451 DNDLLSMVAE
-1461 KEIVGIGSYYE
+1461 KEIVGIGLASN
-1472 DMPDQTDAPLS
+1472 MPDGQTPDLDANFVLNENGLMTGS
-1483 SFSTTKVGNFGTAVV
+1483 FGTAKVA
-1498 TDATKG
+1498 DANRGT
-1504 FITYTLDNSKSMNF
+1504 ITYTLDYNKSMNF
-1518 KAPETLAY
+1518 NAPETLAY
-1526 AVQCKGFDEAGNEE
+1526 AVKCLKGVNNAGNKE

-1566 SGESTTVVGENATTT
+1566 PGESTTVVGENATTT
-1581 PITWECVGKPVD
+1581 PITWACVGKPVD

-1670 IVEIKNAET
+1670 IVEIKKAET
-1679 NASVDCLIVDTYYGY
+1679 NESVDCLIVDTYYGY
-1694 TYNTGDGTW
+1694 TYNAGDRTW
-1703 SPNPTDAAVWQVP
+1703 SPTPTDAAVWQVP
-1716 VIKRTGLSYGHYRV
+1716 VIKRTGLDYGHYRV
-1730 NIIPVYNEVLDHNSD
+1730 NIIPVYNEVLDHNPA

-1757 IYDPVDVSAGT
+1757 IYDPAM
-1768 NDANRAANAY
+1768 NDDTAKKAY

-1793 FVFNQMSSAL
+1793 FVFNQMSSAPGNFAPD
-1803 EIEGFVGGVFIDG
+1803 GFVGGVFIDG
-1816 AGEVIYS
+1816 AGTVNYS

-1852 VDPTNQRVMIGVK
+1852 VDPTNERVMIGIK

-1879 NSEGREISTDS
+1879 DSAGNKISKDT

-1907 TWKPVGE
+1907 TWNPVKVNGII
-1914 TTYYETNGLV
+1914 TYYETNGLV
-1924 LTNTGSAGNVISLTN
+1924 LANTGDAGNVISLTN

-1948 VDINFA
+1948 VDIDFA

-1962 NELLAGDSALIVPCC
+1962 NELLAGGSALIVPCC
-1977 DSDEAIAAAE
+1977 DYEEAIAAAE

>member
-1 MFVICFYIDV
+1 
-11 CMHDKVLI
+11 
-19 LCLCAYGTP
+19 
-28 IPPPHIIM
+28 
-36 IIVGAAPSACFRA
+36 
-49 KPGFRA
+49 
-55 ADLCNPVGLPPRVH
+55 
-69 ISVKIKIRL
+69 
-78 KSVVK
+78 
-83 EDIDLKNS
+83 
-91 LVTKF
+91 
-96 LALLVCAIMV
+96 MV

-132 PSSDEWK
+132 PSSGWAEV
-139 QIASGG
+139 SGSITETVT
-145 PGYGFKL
+145 GYKL
-152 VDYSSFSLTSGN
+152 VDSLTANKYYQIVNSNQVTSSAGALAVSNEATSTSTGALTVGITEIGGEKFITFNNELDATTTDINQWLYTADQYLQNAKRTTYYVYYYSNGGAVQVQESGYDKILCNTTYGPYAYYNYTRYYIRYSSSSGF
-164 YYIILDTNRNTNGSA
+164 IF
-179 TAHALSWESSN
+179 
-190 GDSISS
+190 SS
-196 TSVGTKEVDGS
+196 TSS
-207 LYVTTGTG
+207 TT
-215 EVFSETSSAYVWQY
+215 
-229 SAGKLKHSGAE
+229 
-240 RYLYYDN
+240 D
-247 SLWGSGLICNTDG
+247 
-260 NDFNY
+260 
-265 DNNKGPYLSWTS
+265 
-277 WFSTYS
+277 
-283 RYINYS
+283 
-289 SSESFYGS
+289 
-297 NNYNNRTYLY
+297 RTYLY
-307 ERTEYTTPPIYAA
+307 EYGDWTVTTSGTVYAA

-329 RNNAYSTTDDIL
+329 RKNAYSSTEDIL
-341 AMVRDN
+341 AMIRDN
-347 IYVWYSE
+347 IYVWHSK
-354 TGDHSDAVLT
+354 TSDHTDAVLT
-364 EDYTFAAAGDSLPQP
+364 ENYTFAAAEGSLPQP
-379 GTDGTYPVY
+379 GTNGTYPVN
-388 VRYNGVTIGTINVY
+388 VQYNGVTIGTINVY
-402 VTSAQPDSVTVSPSG
+402 VTSAQPASVTVSPFG
-417 RVKLGASGSALV
+417 RVKLGAAASALV

-435 TYSASSISG
+435 TYSANSISG
-444 LSETVTETVPVT
+444 LSEAVTETVPVT

-540 VMIDTSSSMDETRM
+540 VMIDTSSSMDNDRL
-554 TAVRDSLVNLVAY
+554 TAVRQSLVNLVKY

-594 IFAYD
+594 IFAYTLA
-599 EGDRFGYDLP
+599 DRFGKDLP
-609 ITASGSTSSPFT
+609 ITYTSSGSTGFT
-621 FSTYSQGKIYTGPN
+621 FSDYSQGKIYTGPN
-635 ACTDGTLTSS
+635 ACLDGTQTSS

-650 YREYYTADAFVDVST
+650 YMGYYTADAFVKVST
-665 LAGRDF
+665 LADRKF
-671 SEIAP
+671 TEIAP
-676 PNIDG
+676 PALSS

-706 ASEDEAMKDRELVV
+706 ASDDEAMKDRELVV

-734 TKSYLDSTYTGS
+734 TKSYAKSSSNLWGS
-746 SFWGGSAY
+746 NSYPNSNWTR
-754 DWDKASENWR
+754 ASEDWR
-764 IYLGGDTDSDGGRSV
+764 NYVGGESNNNGTV
-779 WNLSGSNTLYS
+779 AKNPGSNGLYS
-790 NFNGGSYNWYAEAI
+790 SSYNWYAEAI

-818 SGKVLVS
+818 SSKVLAR
-825 AAGTTEP
+825 AAGTTQP
-832 LVGDD
+832 IVGDD
-837 YMYNVPG
+837 HFYNVHG

-857 NDTNN
+857 NDETN
-862 GMTVANQTYCLQNLL
+862 GMTVANQTYCLRNLL
-877 ATGDNYYYSADS
+877 ATGDNYYYSAES

-920 YELQLANKTYGG
+920 YELQLADKTYGD
-932 TTYSQAIEVRRYV
+932 TTYSQEIEVRRYV

-959 GEPVTITTNDVG
+959 GQSVIITTNDVG
-971 RRTGEVEVIERVT
+971 RRTGDVEVIERVT
-984 FNADGTEAYSS
+984 FSADGTEAYSS

-1024 TITVPALDPGDL
+1024 TITVPMLEPGAEAITD
-1036 ETTSQTDYDH
+1036 QTDYDN
-1046 PFTTKAYS
+1046 PYVMKAYS
-1054 FSVNPLTYDGWTVEG
+1054 FSTDPTSGEEWTIDG
-1069 TATSSGTSYYKWTYS
+1069 TAYSSSYGMWNYSSSGGYMQSTANTSYNSW
-1084 SDGKYMMSLNDTNYS
+1084 
-1099 RLVSP
+1099 LVSP
-1104 VFTVPD
+1104 EFNVPE
-1110 AGGLFTVQ
+1110 AGGRLRLKLVNHT
-1118 LINYT
+1118 NT
-1123 SSGGVPGSEITDY
+1123 GGSIGSEISDSDY
-1136 AYLYVRDV
+1136 AYLYVREV
-1144 DAGTITKVRK
+1144 GTSTWVKVRT
-1154 CTLTMNNTWLMY
+1154 CNLTLNRTWSY
-1166 GFYMKGT
+1166 FGFYMKGT
-1173 AVDGNEYN
+1173 DVDGNPYN
-1181 FNGRNIQVLI
+1181 FNGKTVQICI
-1191 ERAADSTYG
+1191 ERGTDSKYG
-1200 LRADDAFFYGYNFA
+1200 LEADDVFLYGYNFA

-1223 YTIKPYTFYWQIG
+1223 YTIAPYTFYWQIG

-1251 KDSILPND
+1251 KNSILPDN
-1259 QTGVEEGIYP
+1259 QTGVADGIYP

-1296 WGQARVSYAFYYVDE
+1296 WGQARVSYAFYYVDSS
-1311 NGNPIVNLITG
+1311 GNPIVNLITG

-1336 VQYAKFRYE
+1336 VQYAKFRFL
-1345 TGTSFSADALAESLG
+1345 TGTSISAAALAESLG
-1360 FELYDQDAAY
+1360 LELYDQDAAY

-1385 TKGADKAATTYVT
+1385 RKGVDKAATTYVT

-1407 TDNDSTHGWDCS
+1407 TDSTSDDGRDCS

-1437 VVLDYGLPVSINVL
+1437 VVLDYGLPVNINVL
-1451 DNDLLSMVTS
+1451 DNDLLSMVAE
-1461 KEIVGIGSYYE
+1461 KEIVGIGFASN
-1472 DMPDQTDAPLS
+1472 MPDGQTPDLDANFVLNENGLMTGS
-1483 SFSTTKVGNFGTAVV
+1483 FGTAKVA
-1498 TDATKG
+1498 DANRGT
-1504 FITYTLDNSKSMNF
+1504 ITYTLDYNKSMNF
-1518 KAPETLAY
+1518 NAPETLAY
-1526 AVQCKGFDEAGNEE
+1526 AVQCKGFDEAGNAE

-1566 SGESTTVVGENATTT
+1566 PGESTTVVGENATTT
-1581 PITWECVGKPVD
+1581 PITWACVGKPVD

-1768 NDANRAANAY
+1768 TDANRVANAY
-1778 ALDGEANPDYETVRN
+1778 ALDGEANPDYQTVRH

-1803 EIEGFVGGVFIDG
+1803 GIEGFVGGVFIDG
-1816 AGEVIYS
+1816 AGEVSYN

-1879 NSEGREISTDS
+1879 ASDGREISIDS

-1907 TWKPVGE
+1907 TWNPVTDGE

-1924 LTNTGSAGNVISLTN
+1924 LANTVSAGNVINNVISLTN
-1939 LKISSYDTD
+1939 LKISSYDTS
-1948 VDINFA
+1948 VDINFPR
-1954 DITAASDV
+1954 ITAASDV

-1977 DSDEAIAAAE
+1977 DYEEAIAAAE

-2025 WGAKRRA
+2025 WGAKLKA

>member
-1 MFVICFYIDV
+1 M
-11 CMHDKVLI
+11 
-19 LCLCAYGTP
+19 
-28 IPPPHIIM
+28 
-36 IIVGAAPSACFRA
+36 
-49 KPGFRA
+49 
-55 ADLCNPVGLPPRVH
+55 
-69 ISVKIKIRL
+69 
-78 KSVVK
+78 
-83 EDIDLKNS
+83 
-91 LVTKF
+91 
-96 LALLVCAIMV
+96 ALLVCAIMV

-139 QIASGG
+139 QITSGG
-145 PGYGFKL
+145 SGYGFKL
-152 VDYSSFSLTSGN
+152 VDASSFSLTSGN

-207 LYVTTGTG
+207 LYVTNGTG
-215 EVFSETSSAYVWQY
+215 EIFSETSSAYVWQY
-229 SAGKLKHSGAE
+229 SYDGKLKHSDAE
-240 RYLYYDN
+240 RYLYYYD
-247 SLWGSGLICNTDG
+247 SYWGSGLICNTDG
-260 NDFNY
+260 DDFNY
-265 DNNKGPYLSWTS
+265 NNNYGPYLSWTD
-277 WFSTYS
+277 WGTTYC
-283 RYINYS
+283 YINYS
-289 SSESFYGS
+289 STESFYGS
-297 NNYNNRTYLY
+297 DNYNNRTYLY

-329 RNNAYSTTDDIL
+329 RKNAYSTNDDIL

-402 VTSAQPDSVTVSPSG
+402 VTSAQPASVTVSPSG
-417 RVKLGASGSALV
+417 RVKLGASASALV

-435 TYSASSISG
+435 TYSANSISG
-444 LSETVTETVPVT
+444 LSEAVTETVPVT

-481 VTYSPFTLEVYSVEY
+481 VTYNPYILEVYSVEY

-540 VMIDTSSSMDETRM
+540 VMIDTSSSMDNDRL
-554 TAVRDSLVNLVAY
+554 TAVRQSLVNLVAY

-581 MAIGDFSDHSTSG
+581 MAIGDFSDHSTQG
-594 IFAYD
+594 IFAFD
-599 EGDRFGYDLP
+599 EGDRFGADLP
-609 ITASGSTSSPFT
+609 ISTGLT
-621 FSTYSQGKIYTGPN
+621 FSDYSQGKIYTGTN
-635 ACTDGTLTSS
+635 ACSDGTKTDTSC
-645 SYSAE
+645 SAE
-650 YREYYTADAFVDVST
+650 YMGYYTADAFVNVST
-665 LAGRDF
+665 LADRKF
-671 SEIAP
+671 TEIAP
-676 PNIDG
+676 PALSS

-691 GAAYMLGNAIRRANE
+691 GAAYMLGNAIRQANE
-706 ASEDEAMKDRELVV
+706 ASDNEAMKDRELVV

-734 TKSYLDSTYTGS
+734 TKSYAKSGS
-746 SFWGGSAY
+746 YAWQSNSNCNWTR
-754 DWDKASENWR
+754 ASEDWR
-764 IYLGGDTDSDGGRSV
+764 NYVGGESNNNGMTTDYE
-779 WNLSGSNTLYS
+779 GSNTLYKS
-790 NFNGGSYNWYAEAI
+790 SYNWYAEAI

-818 SGKVLVS
+818 SDSVLAR
-825 AAGTTEP
+825 AAGTTQP
-832 LVGDD
+832 IVGDD
-837 YMYNVPG
+837 HFYNVHG

-857 NDTNN
+857 NDETN
-862 GMTVANQTYCLQNLL
+862 GMTVANQTYCLKNLL
-877 ATGDNYYYSADS
+877 ATGDNYYYSAES

-920 YELQLANKTYGG
+920 YELQLADKTYGD
-932 TTYSQAIEVRRYV
+932 TTYSQEIEVRRYV

-959 GEPVTITTNDVG
+959 GQSVIITTNDVG

-984 FNADGTEAYSS
+984 FSADGTKAYSS
-995 LLGDTT
+995 LLGDTN

-1015 YYNTNSTAQ
+1015 YYNTNSTAK
-1024 TITVPALDPGDL
+1024 TITVPMLEPGAEEITD
-1036 ETTSQTDYDH
+1036 QTDYDN
-1046 PFTTKAYS
+1046 PYVMKAYS
-1054 FSVNPLTYDGWTVEG
+1054 FSTDPTSGEGWTIGG
-1069 TATSSGTSYYKWTYS
+1069 TATSSGKWNYS
-1084 SDGKYMMSLNDTNYS
+1084 SSGGYMQSTANKSNYS
-1099 RLVSP
+1099 WLVSP
-1104 VFTVPD
+1104 EFNVPE
-1110 AGGLFTVQ
+1110 AGGRLRLKLVNHT
-1118 LINYT
+1118 NT
-1123 SSGGVPGSEITDY
+1123 GGSTGEGISDY
-1136 AYLYVRDV
+1136 AYLYVREVGSDTWV
-1144 DAGTITKVRK
+1144 KVRT
-1154 CTLTMNNTWLMY
+1154 CNLTLNWTWDY
-1166 GFYMKGT
+1166 FGFYMKST
-1173 AVDGNEYN
+1173 DVDGNPYN
-1181 FNGRNIQVLI
+1181 FNGKTVQICI
-1191 ERAADSTYG
+1191 ERGTDSKYG
-1200 LRADDAFFYGYNFA
+1200 LDADDVFLYGYNFA

-1223 YTIKPYTFYWQIG
+1223 YTIAPYTFYWQIG

-1251 KDSILPND
+1251 KNSILPDN
-1259 QTGVEEGIYP
+1259 QTGVADGIYP

-1296 WGQARVSYAFYYVDE
+1296 WGQARVSYAFYYVDSS
-1311 NGNPIVNLITG
+1311 GNPIVNLITG

-1345 TGTSFSADALAESLG
+1345 TGTSFSADALAENLG
-1360 FELYDQDAAY
+1360 LELYDQVAAY

-1385 TKGADKAATTYVT
+1385 TKGADKVATTYVT

-1407 TDNDSTHGWDCS
+1407 TDSTSTDGRDCS

-1437 VVLDYGLPVSINVL
+1437 VVLDYGLPVNINVL
-1451 DNDLLSMVTS
+1451 DNDLLSMVAE
-1461 KEIVGIGSYYE
+1461 KEIVGIGFASN
-1472 DMPDQTDAPLS
+1472 MPAGQT
-1483 SFSTTKVGNFGTAVV
+1483 STLNENFVLNENGMTGSFGTAKVA
-1498 TDATKG
+1498 DANRG
-1504 FITYTLDNSKSMNF
+1504 IITYTLDNSKSMNF
-1518 KAPETLAY
+1518 NAPETLAY
-1526 AVQCKGFDEAGNEE
+1526 AVQCLKGVDADGNKE

-1679 NASVDCLIVDTYYGY
+1679 NELVDRLIVDTYYGY
-1694 TYNTGDGTW
+1694 TYNAGDRTW

-1716 VIKRTGLSYGHYRV
+1716 VIKWTAPIPVDSSEPTYGKYTV
-1730 NIIPVYNEVLDHNSD
+1730 TVIPVYNSVLDHNPA

-1768 NDANRAANAY
+1768 TDANRVANAY
-1778 ALDGEANPDYETVRN
+1778 ALDGEANPDYETVRH
-1793 FVFNQMSSAL
+1793 FVFNQMASAPGSFPP
-1803 EIEGFVGGVFIDG
+1803 EGYTGGVFIDG
-1816 AGEVIYS
+1816 AGEVSYS

-1879 NSEGREISTDS
+1879 NSDGREISTDS

-1907 TWKPVGE
+1907 TWNPVTVNGI
-1914 TTYYETNGLV
+1914 TYYETNGLV
-1924 LTNTGSAGNVISLTN
+1924 LANTGSAGNVISLTN

-1954 DITAASDV
+1954 NITAASDV

-1977 DSDEAIAAAE
+1977 DYEEAIAAAE

>member
-1 MFVICFYIDV
+1 
-11 CMHDKVLI
+11 
-19 LCLCAYGTP
+19 
-28 IPPPHIIM
+28 
-36 IIVGAAPSACFRA
+36 
-49 KPGFRA
+49 
-55 ADLCNPVGLPPRVH
+55 
-69 ISVKIKIRL
+69 
-78 KSVVK
+78 
-83 EDIDLKNS
+83 
-91 LVTKF
+91 
-96 LALLVCAIMV
+96 MV

-132 PSSDEWK
+132 PSSGWAEV
-139 QIASGG
+139 SGSITETVT
-145 PGYGFKL
+145 GYKL
-152 VDYSSFSLTSGN
+152 VDSLTAN
-164 YYIILDTNRNTNGSA
+164 KYYQIVNSDQVTSSA
-179 TAHALSWESSN
+179 GALAAAN
-190 GDSISS
+190 
-196 TSVGTKEVDGS
+196 
-207 LYVTTGTG
+207 
-215 EVFSETSSAYVWQY
+215 SETSTSTVALTVGITEIGGEKFITFNNELDTTITDLNQWLYTADQYLQNAARTTYYV
-229 SAGKLKHSGAE
+229 
-240 RYLYYDN
+240 YLYDDDGAVRV
-247 SLWGSGLICNTDG
+247 WESGDEILYNTT
-260 NDFNY
+260 Y
-265 DNNKGPYLSWTS
+265 GPYAYYYDFFNS
-277 WFSTYS
+277 YQC
-283 RYINYS
+283 YIQYS
-289 SSESFYGS
+289 SSSSRFIFSS
-297 NNYNNRTYLY
+297 NLSTTNRTYLY
-307 ERTEYTTPPIYAA
+307 EYGEWPVTTSGTVYAA

-329 RNNAYSTTDDIL
+329 RNNAYSSTEDIL
-341 AMVRDN
+341 AMIRDN
-347 IYVWYSE
+347 IYVWHSK
-354 TGDHSDAVLT
+354 TSDHTDAVLT
-364 EDYTFAAAGDSLPQP
+364 DDYTFAAAGGSLPQP
-379 GTDGTYPVY
+379 GTNGTYPVNVLY
-388 VRYNGVTIGTINVY
+388 KGVTIGTINVY
-402 VTSAQPDSVTVSPSG
+402 VTSAQPASVTVSPSG

-435 TYSASSISG
+435 TYSAGSISG
-444 LSETVTETVPVT
+444 LSEAVTETVPVT

-481 VTYSPFTLEVYSVEY
+481 VTYSPFILEVYSVEY

-510 GTGIDWYQTGLANVE
+510 GTSIDWYQTGLANVE

-540 VMIDTSSSMDETRM
+540 VMIDTSSSMDNDRL
-554 TAVRDSLVNLVAY
+554 TAVRQSLVNLVAY

-581 MAIGDFSDHSTSG
+581 MAIGDFSDHSTQG
-594 IFAYD
+594 IFAFD
-599 EGDRFGYDLP
+599 EGDRFGADLP
-609 ITASGSTSSPFT
+609 ISTGLT
-621 FSTYSQGKIYTGPN
+621 FSDYSQGKIYTGTN
-635 ACTDGTLTSS
+635 ACSDGTLTDTL
-645 SYSAE
+645 YSAE
-650 YREYYTADAFVDVST
+650 YRGYYTANAFVDVRT

-671 SEIAP
+671 TEIAP
-676 PNIDG
+676 PALSS

-734 TKSYLDSTYTGS
+734 TKSYAKSSSNLWGS
-746 SFWGGSAY
+746 NSYPNSNWTR
-754 DWDKASENWR
+754 ASEDWR
-764 IYLGGDTDSDGGRSV
+764 NYVGGESNNNGTTSYYE
-779 WNLSGSNTLYS
+779 GSNTLYRS
-790 NFNGGSYNWYAEAI
+790 SYNWYAEAI

-818 SGKVLVS
+818 SGKVLAS
-825 AAGTTEP
+825 AAGATEHI
-832 LVGDD
+832 VGDD
-837 YMYNVPG
+837 YIYNVHG

-857 NDTNN
+857 DDETN

-877 ATGDNYYYSADS
+877 ATGDNYYYSAGS

-894 NAFLDISGKILVAG
+894 DAFLDISGKILVAG

-920 YELQLANKTYGG
+920 YELQLADKTYGG
-932 TTYSQAIEVRRYV
+932 TTYSQVIEVRRYV

-959 GEPVTITTNDVG
+959 EQSVTITANDVG

-984 FNADGTEAYSS
+984 FNAEGTEAYSS
-995 LLGDTT
+995 LLGDT
-1001 NILGSDGIIRAKYF
+1001 NIFGDDGVIRAKYF

-1024 TITVPALDPGDL
+1024 TITVPMLEPGAEEITD
-1036 ETTSQTDYDH
+1036 QTDYDN
-1046 PFTTKAYS
+1046 PYVMKAYS
-1054 FSVNPLTYDGWTVEG
+1054 FSADPTLSEGWTIEG
-1069 TATSSGTSYYKWTYS
+1069 TANSSGYGKWNYSSYGYMQSTANTSY
-1084 SDGKYMMSLNDTNYS
+1084 YS

-1104 VFTVPD
+1104 EFNVPA
-1110 AGGLFTVQ
+1110 AGGRFRVTLV
-1118 LINYT
+1118 NHT
-1123 SSGGVPGSEITDY
+1123 SSEGSTGSEISDY
-1136 AYLYVRDV
+1136 AYLYVREV
-1144 DAGTITKVRK
+1144 GTDTWVKVRT
-1154 CTLTMNNTWLMY
+1154 CNLTLNFTWSY
-1166 GFYMKGT
+1166 FGFYMKGT
-1173 AVDGNEYN
+1173 DVDGNPYN
-1181 FNGRNIQVLI
+1181 FNGKTVQICI
-1191 ERAADSTYG
+1191 ERGTDSQYG
-1200 LRADDAFFYGYNFA
+1200 LDADDVFLYGYNFA
-1214 TVTTGATMD
+1214 TVTTGATME
-1223 YTIKPYTFYWQIG
+1223 YTIDPYTFYWQIG

-1251 KDSILPND
+1251 KNSILPDN
-1259 QTGVEEGIYP
+1259 QTGVADGIYP

-1281 YDDNCKQSVPSPELP
+1281 YDDDCKQEVPSPELP
-1296 WGQARVSYAFYYVDE
+1296 WGQARVSYAFYYVDSS
-1311 NGNPIVNLITG
+1311 GNPIVNLITG

-1336 VQYAKFRYE
+1336 VQYAKFRFL
-1345 TGTSFSADALAESLG
+1345 TGTSISAAALAESLG
-1360 FELYDQDAAY
+1360 LELYDQVAAY

-1385 TKGADKAATTYVT
+1385 TKGADKVATTYVT

-1407 TDNDSTHGWDCS
+1407 TDSTSTDGRDCS

-1437 VVLDYGLPVSINVL
+1437 VVLDYGLPVNINVL
-1451 DNDLLSMVTS
+1451 DNDLLSMVAE
-1461 KEIVGIGSYYE
+1461 KEIVGIGLASN
-1472 DMPDQTDAPLS
+1472 MPPAGQT
-1483 SFSTTKVGNFGTAVV
+1483 STLNENFVLNENGMTGSFGTAKVA
-1498 TDATKG
+1498 DANRG
-1504 FITYTLDNSKSMNF
+1504 IITYTLDNSKSMNF
-1518 KAPETLAY
+1518 NAPETLAY
-1526 AVQCKGFDEAGNEE
+1526 AVQCADGTDSSGNTK
-1540 YTYYYARLTIIPAAI
+1540 YVYHYAALTIIPATT

-1566 SGESTTVVGENATTT
+1566 PGESTTVVGENATTT

-1778 ALDGEANPDYETVRN
+1778 ALDGEANPDYQTVRH

-1803 EIEGFVGGVFIDG
+1803 GIEGFVGGVFIDG
-1816 AGEVIYS
+1816 AGEVSYN

-1852 VDPTNQRVMIGVK
+1852 VDPTNERVMIGIK
-1865 LAFGSSASLTLTQL
+1865 LAFGANAVLTLAQL
-1879 NSEGREISTDS
+1879 NSEGREISTAS

-1907 TWKPVGE
+1907 TWNPVTVGE

-1939 LKISSYDTD
+1939 LKISSYKTEPK
-1948 VDINFA
+1948 IKFA
-1954 DITAASDV
+1954 DNLTSASDV